1 MVIYSPLG
9 IQILDAPVTKEAI
22 IKYALMGD
30 YYIELPF
37 NQLQYIQ
44 IPQGSYILYKGRK
57 FEIMATV
64 YPEFDNKTGGYKYT
78 LKFEAQQNH
87 MKRFVCFWLGGDNP
101 EAVFHNTTDLESFG
115 ALIVANMNKHL
126 GVETWSVGTID
137 VENPK
142 ATKLVSFNGDKCWD
156 ILNTIAE
163 TFEVEWWTEEN
174 GDLVSLNFGKLER
187 GTPEEFKRGDVVKSI
202 PAKKGDD
209 SSYGTR
215 FYVFGSTRNLTS
227 DYGQAPQGGETN
239 HVSEIRLRLPNGQR
253 YIDAIPN
260 LDKSAIVEQVV
271 FFDDIYPKN
280 TETITSIETVD
291 REIIEGQ
298 TDKAYV
304 MYCKDTPFLPSDMI
318 EGETLGATFTSGSL
332 MGRDFEL
339 SINYK
344 PETWKPEDGFDK
356 KFEIIAQVETSGESQ
371 LIVPNESLHPEPGDT
386 FVLTGVKLPQ
396 QRIEEAEEELLKAG
410 QAYAAKNSSDT
421 DVYTCETNPVY
432 CTVNDKNYNA
442 GQAVLL
448 VDPRFGLDGRL
459 SRIQGYEKKLYNEYI
474 ATYTIG
480 DNTPYSRIGS
490 IESDVK
496 ATLYS
501 QRIGVTDSGAA
512 IYLITRYDSTAAED
526 YNAYSAKRALW
537 QFANKQ
543 FPDTFKGKMTFEDGA
558 QFGDFATGI
567 TGIGGLIDKKGN
579 AEMQSLKLRGFLEV
593 PELRYNRVDITM
605 GDTWFAPSA
614 GIIESVDTEA
624 KTITL
629 KLEEGEIGSPRVGD
643 ICMGIFHSSESSDN
657 ATEDYDDSKGNRRF
671 AGFATCYFRITE
683 ELDTTTYKTFKYQ
696 LRPVSAAYPKQYHP
710 APSMT
715 FVGYGSFS
723 NEARQTSRYETRT
736 YQRYLKGVSDWEFIS
751 SNIAAQYGDLSNLS
765 VFGIDMKGYSAYLNN
780 IYMSGV
786 IHQFTPGGE
795 EIPTINDRGKWL
807 ASETYNKNDEVYH
820 NNAKWRCLVDGTK
833 SEPSTS
839 SEAWVLLMHVPLS
852 SVVPIYKQQNEKPA
866 LPTGS
871 TVPPDGWSLE
881 YPEGGDSGAST
892 DVTNIIIDAD
902 NEGDVTQDGVFYK
915 LAGKGNNSTVS
926 CKIQFDAISPGATL
940 VLDITAYSEKGYD
953 KLAVGKINVQNVNTA
968 DSDTYEAEVSGNGVS
983 TTVVVTAPSAGRH
996 FVNVVYSKDSSGDA
1010 NGDYGLFRIAYNTSK
1025 TIPLWV
1031 SFGSVI
1037 DGVVQSWSDPA
1048 RISGADGRPGTDGRP
1063 GVDGTDYEW
1072 IFTRTTSETAPATP
1086 ASQDEDDYLPDGWT
1100 DDAEGPD
1107 NTHPFEWT
1115 CKRSKVNGHWG
1126 DFSTPSLWAKYSFNG
1141 EDGIDGEGVEYIF
1154 TRTKTDD
1161 PSDIP
1166 DVPRVAEYDNPPAP
1180 WTDDPMGVDD
1190 IYQYEWVSKRI
1201 KVNGEWSAFST
1212 PALWAKYSFDG
1223 TDGRPGVDGT
1233 DYEWIFTRTTSETA
1247 PATPASQD
1255 EDDYLPD
1262 GWTDDAEG
1270 PDNTHPFEWTCK
1282 RSKVNGHW
1290 GDFSTPSLWAKYSFN
1305 GEDGIDGEGVE
1316 YIFTRTKTDDPSDI
1330 PDVPRVAE
1338 YDNPPAPW
1346 TDDPMG
1352 VDDIYQYEW
1361 VSKRIKV
1368 NGEWSAFST
1377 PALWAKYS
1385 FDGTDGRPGDWT
1397 SYVFKKSIDKPGT
1410 PISTKPIPDGWED
1423 APSGDGIW
1431 WMSKAT
1437 INGSTGQAS
1446 ALTWSD
1452 PIKVTGEDGQPGPYT
1467 DFKYASSSDDSIGPD
1482 IESNVREPDG
1492 WYDNPPA
1499 LSSGEYLWMTKAQVD
1514 ANDELVEPWSD
1525 PVRISGEQGKPGDKG
1540 DPGYQGCIIRLT
1552 EWVSGVEYRNDAD
1565 LESDSLRYI
1574 DIVTVYENNRQL
1586 KFQCRQ
1592 THTSSNSNKPSG
1604 GTTSTYWQQLND
1616 MVPIYT
1622 PLLFAEN
1629 AVINFLQGMEFVVHN
1644 SKTDISE
1651 NTIIAGLVGGDIP
1664 LFVGSNTPDNAPFR
1678 VAKDGSFT
1686 ATKANITGT
1695 IEAKEGKIGGFTL
1708 RSPSNPLID
1717 ATLEC
1722 HTFDE
1727 SQRNIINGQSG
1738 DFTQRHTYVL
1748 QSGFITSRGSIN
1760 GSIDDRV
1767 VMSPTTEY
1775 GGWPLSKNGSYNIS
1789 ASIYAQSTSLSRPSW
1804 SSNIALML
1812 GAGPMPSSV
1821 PQLNDGNYALC
1832 MPMGITAGL
1841 RLYNRKISSDVTL
1854 DYMDCFVTVDSDGGK
1869 RTITLPYNPQDG
1881 QLYYIRNIG
1890 TKGVQLNGNG
1900 KRIAIHTQGAWVNSD
1915 SWTDRESR
1923 NLIYCASIGCWVMFK

>member
-839 SEAWVLLMHVPLS
+839 SEAWVLLMQVPLS
-852 SVVPIYKQQNEKPA
+852 SVVPVYKQQNEKPA

-926 CKIQFDAISPGATL
+926 CKIQFDALSAGATL
-940 VLDITAYSEKGYD
+940 VLDITAYSEEGYD

-1086 ASQDEDDYLPDGWT
+1086 T
-1100 DDAEGPD
+1100 
-1107 NTHPFEWT
+1107 
-1115 CKRSKVNGHWG
+1115 
-1126 DFSTPSLWAKYSFNG
+1126 
-1141 EDGIDGEGVEYIF
+1141 
-1154 TRTKTDD
+1154 
-1161 PSDIP
+1161 
-1166 DVPRVAEYDNPPAP
+1166 
-1180 WTDDPMGVDD
+1180 
-1190 IYQYEWVSKRI
+1190 
-1201 KVNGEWSAFST
+1201 
-1212 PALWAKYSFDG
+1212 
-1223 TDGRPGVDGT
+1223 
-1233 DYEWIFTRTTSETA
+1233 
-1247 PATPASQD
+1247 SQD

-1686 ATKANITGT
+1686 ATKANIIGR
-1695 IEAKEGKIGGFTL
+1695 IEATSGKIGNFTIDNDYWL
-1708 RSPSNPLID
+1708 QSSLSPSSGKDCSLFMSAARITLENIDDNYKNTFDVSAYPTSTMGAVNHSVLTVNTNRKYSQDINYYNIGIYISAEGSFGTNPLNPSTKCGNH
-1717 ATLEC
+1717 ALYL
-1722 HTFDE
+1722 
-1727 SQRNIINGQSG
+1727 RKG
-1738 DFTQRHTYVL
+1738 DV
-1748 QSGFITSRGSIN
+1748 
-1760 GSIDDRV
+1760 
-1767 VMSPTTEY
+1767 
-1775 GGWPLSKNGSYNIS
+1775 
-1789 ASIYAQSTSLSRPSW
+1789 
-1804 SSNIALML
+1804 
-1812 GAGPMPSSV
+1812 
-1821 PQLNDGNYALC
+1821 C
-1832 MPMGITAGL
+1832 GL
-1841 RLYNRKISSDVTL
+1841 RLYNRKISSNVTL
-1854 DYMDCFVTVDSDGGK
+1854 DDMDCFVTVDSDGGK

-1900 KRIAIHTQGAWVNSD
+1900 KQIAIHTQGAWVNSD

>member
-683 ELDTTTYKTFKYQ
+683 ELGTTTYKTFKYQ
-696 LRPVSAAYPKQYHP
+696 LRPVSAAYTKQYHP

-852 SVVPIYKQQNEKPA
+852 SVVPVYKQQNEKPA

-968 DSDTYEAEVSGNGVS
+968 DSDTYEAEVSENGVS

-1037 DGVVQSWSDPA
+1037 DGVVQS
-1048 RISGADGRPGTDGRP
+1048 
-1063 GVDGTDYEW
+1063 
-1072 IFTRTTSETAPATP
+1072 
-1086 ASQDEDDYLPDGWT
+1086 
-1100 DDAEGPD
+1100 
-1107 NTHPFEWT
+1107 
-1115 CKRSKVNGHWG
+1115 
-1126 DFSTPSLWAKYSFNG
+1126 
-1141 EDGIDGEGVEYIF
+1141 
-1154 TRTKTDD
+1154 
-1161 PSDIP
+1161 
-1166 DVPRVAEYDNPPAP
+1166 
-1180 WTDDPMGVDD
+1180 
-1190 IYQYEWVSKRI
+1190 
-1201 KVNGEWSAFST
+1201 
-1212 PALWAKYSFDG
+1212 
-1223 TDGRPGVDGT
+1223 
-1233 DYEWIFTRTTSETA
+1233 
-1247 PATPASQD
+1247 
-1255 EDDYLPD
+1255 
-1262 GWTDDAEG
+1262 
-1270 PDNTHPFEWTCK
+1270 
-1282 RSKVNGHW
+1282 
-1290 GDFSTPSLWAKYSFN
+1290 
-1305 GEDGIDGEGVE
+1305 
-1316 YIFTRTKTDDPSDI
+1316 
-1330 PDVPRVAE
+1330 
-1338 YDNPPAPW
+1338 
-1346 TDDPMG
+1346 
-1352 VDDIYQYEW
+1352 
-1361 VSKRIKV
+1361 
-1368 NGEWSAFST
+1368 
-1377 PALWAKYS
+1377 
-1385 FDGTDGRPGDWT
+1385 
-1397 SYVFKKSIDKPGT
+1397 
-1410 PISTKPIPDGWED
+1410 
-1423 APSGDGIW
+1423 
-1431 WMSKAT
+1431 
-1437 INGSTGQAS
+1437 
-1446 ALTWSD
+1446 
-1452 PIKVTGEDGQPGPYT
+1452 
-1467 DFKYASSSDDSIGPD
+1467 
-1482 IESNVREPDG
+1482 
-1492 WYDNPPA
+1492 
-1499 LSSGEYLWMTKAQVD
+1499 
-1514 ANDELVEPWSD
+1514 WSD

-1686 ATKANITGT
+1686 ATKANIIGR
-1695 IEAKEGKIGGFTL
+1695 IEATSGKIGNFTIDNDYWL
-1708 RSPSNPLID
+1708 QSSLSPSSGKDCSLFMSAARITLENIDDNYKNTFDVSAYPTSTMGAVNHSVLTVNTNRKSSQDINYYNIGIDISAEGSFGTNPLNPRTKCGNH
-1717 ATLEC
+1717 ALYL
-1722 HTFDE
+1722 
-1727 SQRNIINGQSG
+1727 RKG
-1738 DFTQRHTYVL
+1738 DV
-1748 QSGFITSRGSIN
+1748 
-1760 GSIDDRV
+1760 
-1767 VMSPTTEY
+1767 
-1775 GGWPLSKNGSYNIS
+1775 
-1789 ASIYAQSTSLSRPSW
+1789 
-1804 SSNIALML
+1804 
-1812 GAGPMPSSV
+1812 
-1821 PQLNDGNYALC
+1821 C
-1832 MPMGITAGL
+1832 GL
-1841 RLYNRKISSDVTL
+1841 RLYNRKISSNVTL
-1854 DYMDCFVTVDSDGGK
+1854 DDMDCFVTVDSDGGK

-1900 KRIAIHTQGAWVNSD
+1900 KQIAIHTQGAWVYSD

-1923 NLIYCASIGCWVMFK
+1923 NLIYCTSVGCWVMFK

>member
-448 VDPRFGLDGRL
+448 VDPRFGLNGRL

-683 ELDTTTYKTFKYQ
+683 VLDTTTYKTFKYQ
-696 LRPVSAAYPKQYHP
+696 LRPVSAAYTKQYHP

-852 SVVPIYKQQNEKPA
+852 SVVPVYKQQNEKPA

-926 CKIQFDAISPGATL
+926 CKIQFDALSAGATL
-940 VLDITAYSEKGYD
+940 VLDITAYSEEGYD

-1086 ASQDEDDYLPDGWT
+1086 T
-1100 DDAEGPD
+1100 
-1107 NTHPFEWT
+1107 
-1115 CKRSKVNGHWG
+1115 
-1126 DFSTPSLWAKYSFNG
+1126 
-1141 EDGIDGEGVEYIF
+1141 
-1154 TRTKTDD
+1154 
-1161 PSDIP
+1161 
-1166 DVPRVAEYDNPPAP
+1166 
-1180 WTDDPMGVDD
+1180 
-1190 IYQYEWVSKRI
+1190 
-1201 KVNGEWSAFST
+1201 
-1212 PALWAKYSFDG
+1212 
-1223 TDGRPGVDGT
+1223 
-1233 DYEWIFTRTTSETA
+1233 
-1247 PATPASQD
+1247 SQD

-1397 SYVFKKSIDKPGT
+1397 SYVFKKSIDKPGA

-1452 PIKVTGEDGQPGPYT
+1452 PIKVTGEDGQLGPYI

-1499 LSSGEYLWMTKAQVD
+1499 LSSGEYLWMTKAQID

-1686 ATKANITGT
+1686 ATKANIIGR
-1695 IEAKEGKIGGFTL
+1695 IEATSGKIGNFTIDNDYWL
-1708 RSPSNPLID
+1708 QSSLSPSSGKDCSLFMSAARITLENIDDNYKNTFDVSAYPTSTMGAVNHSVLTVNTNRKSSQDINYYNIGIDISAEGSFGTNPLNPRTKCGNH
-1717 ATLEC
+1717 ALYL
-1722 HTFDE
+1722 
-1727 SQRNIINGQSG
+1727 RKG
-1738 DFTQRHTYVL
+1738 DV
-1748 QSGFITSRGSIN
+1748 
-1760 GSIDDRV
+1760 
-1767 VMSPTTEY
+1767 
-1775 GGWPLSKNGSYNIS
+1775 
-1789 ASIYAQSTSLSRPSW
+1789 
-1804 SSNIALML
+1804 
-1812 GAGPMPSSV
+1812 
-1821 PQLNDGNYALC
+1821 C
-1832 MPMGITAGL
+1832 GL
-1841 RLYNRKISSDVTL
+1841 RLYNRKISSNVTL
-1854 DYMDCFVTVDSDGGK
+1854 DDMDCFVMVDSDGGK

-1900 KRIAIHTQGAWVNSD
+1900 KQIAIYTQGAWVNSD

-1923 NLIYCASIGCWVMFK
+1923 NLIYCASVGCWVMFK

>member
-22 IKYALMGD
+22 IKYALMSD

-57 FEIMATV
+57 FEIMAPV

-126 GVETWSVGTID
+126 DVENWSVGTID

-142 ATKLVSFNGDKCWD
+142 ATKLVLFNGDKCWD

-332 MGRDFEL
+332 MGRNFEL
-339 SINYK
+339 GINYK
-344 PETWKPEDGFDK
+344 PETWKPEEGFDK

-371 LIVPNESLHPEPGDT
+371 LIIPNESLHPEPGDT

-432 CTVNDKNYNA
+432 CTVNDKKYNA

-501 QRIGVTDSGAA
+501 QRIGVTESGAA

-558 QFGDFATGI
+558 QFGDYATGI

-696 LRPVSAAYPKQYHP
+696 LRPVSTAYPKQYHP

-736 YQRYLKGVSDWEFIS
+736 YQRYLKEVSDWEFIS

-852 SVVPIYKQQNEKPA
+852 SVVPVYKQQNEKPA
-866 LPTGS
+866 LPTG
-871 TVPPDGWSLE
+871 TTIPPDGWSLE

-892 DVTNIIIDAD
+892 DVTDIIIDAD
-902 NEGDVTQDGVFYK
+902 NEGDVAQDGAFYK
-915 LAGKGNNSTVS
+915 LAGKGDNSTAS
-926 CKIQFDAISPGATL
+926 CKIQFDALSAGETL
-940 VLDITAYSEKGYD
+940 VLDITAYSEEGYD
-953 KLAVGKINVQNVNTA
+953 RLIVGKINVQDVNKA
-968 DSDTYEAEVSGNGVS
+968 DSNTFEADVSGNGVS
-983 TTVVVTAPSAGRH
+983 STVVITAPSAGRH
-996 FVNVVYSKDSSGDA
+996 FVKVVYTKDSSGDA

-1048 RISGADGRPGTDGRP
+1048 RISGTDGRPGIDGKP

-1072 IFTRTTSETAPATP
+1072 VFTRTTSEAAPDTP
-1086 ASQDEDDYLPDGWT
+1086 TSQDEDDYIPDGWT

-1115 CKRSKVNGHWG
+1115 CKRIKVNGHWG
-1126 DFSTPSLWAKYSFNG
+1126 DFSAPSLWAKYSFNG
-1141 EDGIDGEGVEYIF
+1141 EDGVDGEGVEYIF
-1154 TRTKTDD
+1154 TRTETDNPD
-1161 PSDIP
+1161 AIPS
-1166 DVPRVAEYDNPPAP
+1166 VPTNAEYDNPPAP

-1223 TDGRPGVDGT
+1223 SDGKP
-1233 DYEWIFTRTTSETA
+1233 
-1247 PATPASQD
+1247 
-1255 EDDYLPD
+1255 
-1262 GWTDDAEG
+1262 
-1270 PDNTHPFEWTCK
+1270 
-1282 RSKVNGHW
+1282 
-1290 GDFSTPSLWAKYSFN
+1290 
-1305 GEDGIDGEGVE
+1305 GEDG
-1316 YIFTRTKTDDPSDI
+1316 K
-1330 PDVPRVAE
+1330 
-1338 YDNPPAPW
+1338 
-1346 TDDPMG
+1346 
-1352 VDDIYQYEW
+1352 
-1361 VSKRIKV
+1361 
-1368 NGEWSAFST
+1368 
-1377 PALWAKYS
+1377 
-1385 FDGTDGRPGDWT
+1385 PGDWT
-1397 SYVFKKSIDKPGT
+1397 SYVFKESSEKPGA
-1410 PISTKPIPDGWED
+1410 PISTKPIPDGWVD
-1423 APSGDGIW
+1423 APTGSGIW

-1452 PIKVTGEDGQPGPYT
+1452 PIKVTGEDGQPGPYI

-1482 IESNVREPDG
+1482 IESNVRNPDG

-1499 LSSGEYLWMTKAQVD
+1499 LSSGEYLWMTKAQID
-1514 ANDELVEPWSD
+1514 ANDELMEPWSD
-1525 PVRISGEQGKPGDKG
+1525 PVRISGEDGKPGDKG

-1565 LESDSLRYI
+1565 LESDGLRYI
-1574 DIVTVYENNRQL
+1574 DIVTVYENNQQL

-1592 THTSSNSNKPSG
+1592 THTSSNSNRPSG

-1686 ATKANITGT
+1686 ATKANIIGR
-1695 IEAKEGKIGGFTL
+1695 IEATSGKIGNFTIDNDYWL
-1708 RSPSNPLID
+1708 QSSLSPSSGKDCSLFMSAARITLENIDDNYKNTFDVSAYPTSTMGAVNHSVLTVNTNRKSSQDINYYNIGIDISAEGSFGTNPLNPSTKCGNH
-1717 ATLEC
+1717 ALYL
-1722 HTFDE
+1722 
-1727 SQRNIINGQSG
+1727 RKG
-1738 DFTQRHTYVL
+1738 DV
-1748 QSGFITSRGSIN
+1748 
-1760 GSIDDRV
+1760 
-1767 VMSPTTEY
+1767 
-1775 GGWPLSKNGSYNIS
+1775 
-1789 ASIYAQSTSLSRPSW
+1789 
-1804 SSNIALML
+1804 
-1812 GAGPMPSSV
+1812 
-1821 PQLNDGNYALC
+1821 C
-1832 MPMGITAGL
+1832 GL

-1854 DYMDCFVTVDSDGGK
+1854 DDMDCFVTVDSDGGK

-1900 KRIAIHTQGAWVNSD
+1900 KQIAIHTQGAWVNSD

-1923 NLIYCASIGCWVMFK
+1923 NLIYCASVGCWVMFK

>member
-683 ELDTTTYKTFKYQ
+683 ELGTTTYKTFKYQ
-696 LRPVSAAYPKQYHP
+696 LRPVSAAYTKQYHP

-1223 TDGRPGVDGT
+1223 TDGRPG
-1233 DYEWIFTRTTSETA
+1233 
-1247 PATPASQD
+1247 
-1255 EDDYLPD
+1255 
-1262 GWTDDAEG
+1262 
-1270 PDNTHPFEWTCK
+1270 
-1282 RSKVNGHW
+1282 
-1290 GDFSTPSLWAKYSFN
+1290 
-1305 GEDGIDGEGVE
+1305 
-1316 YIFTRTKTDDPSDI
+1316 
-1330 PDVPRVAE
+1330 
-1338 YDNPPAPW
+1338 
-1346 TDDPMG
+1346 
-1352 VDDIYQYEW
+1352 
-1361 VSKRIKV
+1361 
-1368 NGEWSAFST
+1368 
-1377 PALWAKYS
+1377 
-1385 FDGTDGRPGDWT
+1385 DWT
-1397 SYVFKKSIDKPGT
+1397 SYVFKKSIDKPGA

-1452 PIKVTGEDGQPGPYT
+1452 PIKVTGEDGQLGPYI

-1499 LSSGEYLWMTKAQVD
+1499 LSSGKYLWMTKAQID

-1686 ATKANITGT
+1686 ATKANIIGR
-1695 IEAKEGKIGGFTL
+1695 IEATSGKIGNFTIDNDYWL
-1708 RSPSNPLID
+1708 QSSLSPSSGKDCSLFMSAARITLENIDDNYKNTFDVSAYPTSTMGAVNHSVLTVNTNRKSSRDINYYNIGIDISAEGSFGTNPLNPSTKCGNH
-1717 ATLEC
+1717 ALYL
-1722 HTFDE
+1722 
-1727 SQRNIINGQSG
+1727 RKG
-1738 DFTQRHTYVL
+1738 DV
-1748 QSGFITSRGSIN
+1748 
-1760 GSIDDRV
+1760 
-1767 VMSPTTEY
+1767 
-1775 GGWPLSKNGSYNIS
+1775 
-1789 ASIYAQSTSLSRPSW
+1789 
-1804 SSNIALML
+1804 
-1812 GAGPMPSSV
+1812 
-1821 PQLNDGNYALC
+1821 C
-1832 MPMGITAGL
+1832 GL

-1854 DYMDCFVTVDSDGGK
+1854 DDMDCFVVVDSDGRK

-1900 KRIAIHTQGAWVNSD
+1900 KQIAIHTQGAWVYSD

-1923 NLIYCASIGCWVMFK
+1923 NLIYCASIGCWVMF

>member
-448 VDPRFGLDGRL
+448 VDPRFGLNGRL

-839 SEAWVLLMHVPLS
+839 SEAWVLLMQVPLS
-852 SVVPIYKQQNEKPA
+852 SVVPVYKQQNEKPA

-926 CKIQFDAISPGATL
+926 CKIQFDALSAGATL
-940 VLDITAYSEKGYD
+940 VLDITAYSEEGYD

-1086 ASQDEDDYLPDGWT
+1086 T
-1100 DDAEGPD
+1100 
-1107 NTHPFEWT
+1107 
-1115 CKRSKVNGHWG
+1115 
-1126 DFSTPSLWAKYSFNG
+1126 
-1141 EDGIDGEGVEYIF
+1141 
-1154 TRTKTDD
+1154 
-1161 PSDIP
+1161 
-1166 DVPRVAEYDNPPAP
+1166 
-1180 WTDDPMGVDD
+1180 
-1190 IYQYEWVSKRI
+1190 
-1201 KVNGEWSAFST
+1201 
-1212 PALWAKYSFDG
+1212 
-1223 TDGRPGVDGT
+1223 
-1233 DYEWIFTRTTSETA
+1233 
-1247 PATPASQD
+1247 SQD

-1499 LSSGEYLWMTKAQVD
+1499 LSSGEYLWMTKAQID

-1686 ATKANITGT
+1686 ATKANIIGR
-1695 IEAKEGKIGGFTL
+1695 IEATSGKIGNFTIDNDYWL
-1708 RSPSNPLID
+1708 QSSLSPSSGKDCSLFMSAARITLENIDDNYKNTFDVSAYPTSTMGAVNHSVLTVNTNRKSSQDINYYNIGIDISAEGSFGTNPLNPSTKCGNH
-1717 ATLEC
+1717 ALYL
-1722 HTFDE
+1722 
-1727 SQRNIINGQSG
+1727 RKG
-1738 DFTQRHTYVL
+1738 DV
-1748 QSGFITSRGSIN
+1748 
-1760 GSIDDRV
+1760 
-1767 VMSPTTEY
+1767 
-1775 GGWPLSKNGSYNIS
+1775 
-1789 ASIYAQSTSLSRPSW
+1789 
-1804 SSNIALML
+1804 
-1812 GAGPMPSSV
+1812 
-1821 PQLNDGNYALC
+1821 C
-1832 MPMGITAGL
+1832 GL
-1841 RLYNRKISSDVTL
+1841 RLYNRKISSGVTL
-1854 DYMDCFVTVDSDGGK
+1854 DDMDCFVTVDSDGGK

-1923 NLIYCASIGCWVMFK
+1923 NLIYCASVGCWVMFK

>member
-1 MVIYSPLG
+1 M
-9 IQILDAPVTKEAI
+9 DAPVTKEAI

-683 ELDTTTYKTFKYQ
+683 ELGTTTYKTFKYQ
-696 LRPVSAAYPKQYHP
+696 LRPVSAAYTKQYHP

-1223 TDGRPGVDGT
+1223 TDGRPG
-1233 DYEWIFTRTTSETA
+1233 
-1247 PATPASQD
+1247 
-1255 EDDYLPD
+1255 
-1262 GWTDDAEG
+1262 
-1270 PDNTHPFEWTCK
+1270 
-1282 RSKVNGHW
+1282 
-1290 GDFSTPSLWAKYSFN
+1290 
-1305 GEDGIDGEGVE
+1305 
-1316 YIFTRTKTDDPSDI
+1316 
-1330 PDVPRVAE
+1330 
-1338 YDNPPAPW
+1338 
-1346 TDDPMG
+1346 
-1352 VDDIYQYEW
+1352 
-1361 VSKRIKV
+1361 
-1368 NGEWSAFST
+1368 
-1377 PALWAKYS
+1377 
-1385 FDGTDGRPGDWT
+1385 DWT
-1397 SYVFKKSIDKPGT
+1397 SYVFKKSIDKPGA

-1452 PIKVTGEDGQPGPYT
+1452 PIKVTGEDGQLGPYI

-1499 LSSGEYLWMTKAQVD
+1499 LSSGEYLWMTKAQID

-1686 ATKANITGT
+1686 AKKANIIGR
-1695 IEAKEGKIGGFTL
+1695 IEATSGKIGNFTIDNDYWL
-1708 RSPSNPLID
+1708 QSSLSPSSGKDCSLFMSAARITLENIDDNYKNTFDVSAYPTSTMGAVNHSVLTVNTNRKSSQDINYYNIGIDISAEGSFGTNPLNPSTKCGNH
-1717 ATLEC
+1717 ALYL
-1722 HTFDE
+1722 
-1727 SQRNIINGQSG
+1727 RKG
-1738 DFTQRHTYVL
+1738 DV
-1748 QSGFITSRGSIN
+1748 
-1760 GSIDDRV
+1760 
-1767 VMSPTTEY
+1767 
-1775 GGWPLSKNGSYNIS
+1775 
-1789 ASIYAQSTSLSRPSW
+1789 
-1804 SSNIALML
+1804 
-1812 GAGPMPSSV
+1812 
-1821 PQLNDGNYALC
+1821 C
-1832 MPMGITAGL
+1832 GL

-1854 DYMDCFVTVDSDGGK
+1854 DDMDCFVTVDSDGGK

-1900 KRIAIHTQGAWVNSD
+1900 KQIAIHTKGAWVNSD

-1923 NLIYCASIGCWVMFK
+1923 NLIYCASVGCWVMFK

>member
-9 IQILDAPVTKEAI
+9 IQILDAPVTKEAV
-22 IKYALMGD
+22 IKYALMSD
-30 YYIELPF
+30 YYIEFPF

-57 FEIMATV
+57 FEIMAPV

-126 GVETWSVGTID
+126 GVENWSVGTID
-137 VENPK
+137 IENPK

-304 MYCKDTPFLPSDMI
+304 MYCKDTPFLPSDVI
-318 EGETLGATFTSGSL
+318 KGETLGATFTSGSL
-332 MGRDFEL
+332 DGWSFDL

-356 KFEIIAQVETSGESQ
+356 KFEIIAQVETSGDSQ
-371 LIVPNESLHPEPGDT
+371 LITPRENMHPEPGDT

-501 QRIGVTDSGAA
+501 QRIGVTESGAA

-558 QFGDFATGI
+558 QFGDYATGI

-696 LRPVSAAYPKQYHP
+696 LRPVSAAYPKQYPP

-736 YQRYLKGVSDWEFIS
+736 YQRYLKEVSDWEFIS

-852 SVVPIYKQQNEKPA
+852 SVVPVYKQQNEKPA

-926 CKIQFDAISPGATL
+926 CKIQFDALSAGATL
-940 VLDITAYSEKGYD
+940 VLDITAYSEEGYD

-1010 NGDYGLFRIAYNTSK
+1010 NSDYGLFRIAYNTSK

-1086 ASQDEDDYLPDGWT
+1086 T
-1100 DDAEGPD
+1100 
-1107 NTHPFEWT
+1107 
-1115 CKRSKVNGHWG
+1115 
-1126 DFSTPSLWAKYSFNG
+1126 
-1141 EDGIDGEGVEYIF
+1141 
-1154 TRTKTDD
+1154 
-1161 PSDIP
+1161 
-1166 DVPRVAEYDNPPAP
+1166 
-1180 WTDDPMGVDD
+1180 
-1190 IYQYEWVSKRI
+1190 
-1201 KVNGEWSAFST
+1201 
-1212 PALWAKYSFDG
+1212 
-1223 TDGRPGVDGT
+1223 
-1233 DYEWIFTRTTSETA
+1233 
-1247 PATPASQD
+1247 SQD

-1397 SYVFKKSIDKPGT
+1397 SYVFKKSIDKPGA

-1452 PIKVTGEDGQPGPYT
+1452 PIKVTGEDGQLGPYI

-1499 LSSGEYLWMTKAQVD
+1499 LSSGEYLWMTKAQID

-1722 HTFDE
+1722 HTFDD

-1854 DYMDCFVTVDSDGGK
+1854 DYMDCFVMVDSDGGK

-1900 KRIAIHTQGAWVNSD
+1900 KKIAIHTQGAWVNSD

-1923 NLIYCASIGCWVMFK
+1923 NLIYCASVGCWVMFK

>member
-1 MVIYSPLG
+1 M
-9 IQILDAPVTKEAI
+9 DAPVTKEAI
-22 IKYALMGD
+22 IKYALMSD

-57 FEIMATV
+57 FEIMAPV

-126 GVETWSVGTID
+126 DVENWSVGTID

-332 MGRDFEL
+332 MGRNFEL
-339 SINYK
+339 GINYK
-344 PETWKPEDGFDK
+344 PETWKPEEGFDK

-371 LIVPNESLHPEPGDT
+371 LIIPNESLHPEPGDT

-501 QRIGVTDSGAA
+501 QRIGVTESGAA

-558 QFGDFATGI
+558 QFGDYATGI

-696 LRPVSAAYPKQYHP
+696 LRPVSTAYPKQYHP

-736 YQRYLKGVSDWEFIS
+736 YQRYLKEVSDWEFIS

-852 SVVPIYKQQNEKPA
+852 SVVPVYKQQNEKPA
-866 LPTGS
+866 LPTG
-871 TVPPDGWSLE
+871 TTIPPDGWSLE

-892 DVTNIIIDAD
+892 DVTDIIIDAD
-902 NEGDVTQDGVFYK
+902 NEGDVAQDGAFYK
-915 LAGKGNNSTVS
+915 LAGKGDNSTAS
-926 CKIQFDAISPGATL
+926 CKIQFDALSAGETL
-940 VLDITAYSEKGYD
+940 VLDITAYSEEGYD
-953 KLAVGKINVQNVNTA
+953 RLIVGKINVQDVNKA
-968 DSDTYEAEVSGNGVS
+968 DSNTFEADVSGNGVS
-983 TTVVVTAPSAGRH
+983 STVVITAPSAGRH
-996 FVNVVYSKDSSGDA
+996 FVKVVYTKDSSGDA

-1048 RISGADGRPGTDGRP
+1048 RISGTDGRPGIDGKP

-1072 IFTRTTSETAPATP
+1072 VFTRTTSEAAPDTP
-1086 ASQDEDDYLPDGWT
+1086 TSQDEDDYIPDGWT

-1115 CKRSKVNGHWG
+1115 CKRIKVNGHWG
-1126 DFSTPSLWAKYSFNG
+1126 DFSAPSLWAKYSFNG
-1141 EDGIDGEGVEYIF
+1141 EDGVDGEGVEYIF
-1154 TRTKTDD
+1154 TRTETDNPD
-1161 PSDIP
+1161 AIPS
-1166 DVPRVAEYDNPPAP
+1166 VPTNAEYDNPPAP

-1223 TDGRPGVDGT
+1223 SDGKP
-1233 DYEWIFTRTTSETA
+1233 
-1247 PATPASQD
+1247 
-1255 EDDYLPD
+1255 
-1262 GWTDDAEG
+1262 
-1270 PDNTHPFEWTCK
+1270 
-1282 RSKVNGHW
+1282 
-1290 GDFSTPSLWAKYSFN
+1290 
-1305 GEDGIDGEGVE
+1305 GEDG
-1316 YIFTRTKTDDPSDI
+1316 K
-1330 PDVPRVAE
+1330 
-1338 YDNPPAPW
+1338 
-1346 TDDPMG
+1346 
-1352 VDDIYQYEW
+1352 
-1361 VSKRIKV
+1361 
-1368 NGEWSAFST
+1368 
-1377 PALWAKYS
+1377 
-1385 FDGTDGRPGDWT
+1385 PGDWT
-1397 SYVFKKSIDKPGT
+1397 SYVFKESSEKPGA
-1410 PISTKPIPDGWED
+1410 PISTKPIPDGWVD
-1423 APSGDGIW
+1423 APTGSGIW

-1452 PIKVTGEDGQPGPYT
+1452 PIKVTGEDGQPGPYI

-1482 IESNVREPDG
+1482 IESNVRNPDG

-1499 LSSGEYLWMTKAQVD
+1499 LSSGEYLWMTKAQID
-1514 ANDELVEPWSD
+1514 ANDELMEPWSD
-1525 PVRISGEQGKPGDKG
+1525 PVRISGEDGKPGDKG

-1565 LESDSLRYI
+1565 LESDGLRYI
-1574 DIVTVYENNRQL
+1574 DIVTVYENNQQL

-1592 THTSSNSNKPSG
+1592 THTSSNSNRPSG

-1686 ATKANITGT
+1686 ATKANIIGR
-1695 IEAKEGKIGGFTL
+1695 IEATSGKIGNFTIDNDYWL
-1708 RSPSNPLID
+1708 QSSLSPSSGKDCSLFMSAARITLENIDDNYKNTFDVSAYPTSTMGAVNHSVLTVNTNRKSSQDINYYNIGIDISAEGSFGTNPLNPSTKCGNH
-1717 ATLEC
+1717 ALYL
-1722 HTFDE
+1722 
-1727 SQRNIINGQSG
+1727 RKG
-1738 DFTQRHTYVL
+1738 DV
-1748 QSGFITSRGSIN
+1748 
-1760 GSIDDRV
+1760 
-1767 VMSPTTEY
+1767 
-1775 GGWPLSKNGSYNIS
+1775 
-1789 ASIYAQSTSLSRPSW
+1789 
-1804 SSNIALML
+1804 
-1812 GAGPMPSSV
+1812 
-1821 PQLNDGNYALC
+1821 C
-1832 MPMGITAGL
+1832 GL

-1854 DYMDCFVTVDSDGGK
+1854 DDMDCFVTVDSDGGK

-1900 KRIAIHTQGAWVNSD
+1900 KQIAIHTQGAWVNSD

-1923 NLIYCASIGCWVMFK
+1923 NLIYCASVGCWVMFK

>member
-852 SVVPIYKQQNEKPA
+852 SVVPVYKQQNEKPA

-926 CKIQFDAISPGATL
+926 CKIQFDALSAGATL
-940 VLDITAYSEKGYD
+940 VLDITAYSEEGYD

-1223 TDGRPGVDGT
+1223 TDGRPG
-1233 DYEWIFTRTTSETA
+1233 
-1247 PATPASQD
+1247 
-1255 EDDYLPD
+1255 
-1262 GWTDDAEG
+1262 
-1270 PDNTHPFEWTCK
+1270 
-1282 RSKVNGHW
+1282 
-1290 GDFSTPSLWAKYSFN
+1290 
-1305 GEDGIDGEGVE
+1305 
-1316 YIFTRTKTDDPSDI
+1316 
-1330 PDVPRVAE
+1330 
-1338 YDNPPAPW
+1338 
-1346 TDDPMG
+1346 
-1352 VDDIYQYEW
+1352 
-1361 VSKRIKV
+1361 
-1368 NGEWSAFST
+1368 
-1377 PALWAKYS
+1377 
-1385 FDGTDGRPGDWT
+1385 DWT
-1397 SYVFKKSIDKPGT
+1397 SYVFKKSIDKPGP

-1854 DYMDCFVTVDSDGGK
+1854 DYMDCFVTVDSDGRK

-1923 NLIYCASIGCWVMFK
+1923 NLIYCASVGCWVMFK

>member
-9 IQILDAPVTKEAI
+9 IQILDAPVTKEAV
-22 IKYALMGD
+22 IKYALMSD
-30 YYIELPF
+30 YYIEFPF

-57 FEIMATV
+57 FEIMAPV

-101 EAVFHNTTDLESFG
+101 EAVFHNTTALESFG

-126 GVETWSVGTID
+126 GVENWSVGTID
-137 VENPK
+137 IENPK

-304 MYCKDTPFLPSDMI
+304 MYCKDSPFLPSDMI

-332 MGRDFEL
+332 MGRNFEL

-344 PETWKPEDGFDK
+344 PETWNPEDGFDK

-371 LIVPNESLHPEPGDT
+371 LIIPNESLHPEPGDT

-410 QAYAAKNSSDT
+410 KAYAAKNSSDT

-432 CTVNDKNYNA
+432 CTVNKKNYDA

-448 VDPRFGLDGRL
+448 VDPRFGLNGRL

-683 ELDTTTYKTFKYQ
+683 VLDTTTYKTFKYQ

-839 SEAWVLLMHVPLS
+839 SEAWVLLMQVPLS
-852 SVVPIYKQQNEKPA
+852 SVVPVYKQQNEKPA

-926 CKIQFDAISPGATL
+926 CKIQFDALSAGATL
-940 VLDITAYSEKGYD
+940 VLDITAYSEEGYD

-1010 NGDYGLFRIAYNTSK
+1010 NSDYGLFRIAYNTSK

-1063 GVDGTDYEW
+1063 GADGTDYEW

-1086 ASQDEDDYLPDGWT
+1086 T
-1100 DDAEGPD
+1100 
-1107 NTHPFEWT
+1107 
-1115 CKRSKVNGHWG
+1115 
-1126 DFSTPSLWAKYSFNG
+1126 
-1141 EDGIDGEGVEYIF
+1141 
-1154 TRTKTDD
+1154 
-1161 PSDIP
+1161 
-1166 DVPRVAEYDNPPAP
+1166 
-1180 WTDDPMGVDD
+1180 
-1190 IYQYEWVSKRI
+1190 
-1201 KVNGEWSAFST
+1201 
-1212 PALWAKYSFDG
+1212 
-1223 TDGRPGVDGT
+1223 
-1233 DYEWIFTRTTSETA
+1233 
-1247 PATPASQD
+1247 SQD

-1397 SYVFKKSIDKPGT
+1397 SYVFKKSIDKPGA

-1452 PIKVTGEDGQPGPYT
+1452 PIKVTGEDGQLGPYI

-1499 LSSGEYLWMTKAQVD
+1499 LSSGEYLWMTKAQID

-1686 ATKANITGT
+1686 ATKANIIGR
-1695 IEAKEGKIGGFTL
+1695 IEATSGKIGNFTIDNDYWL
-1708 RSPSNPLID
+1708 QSSLSPSSGKDCSLFMSAARITLENIDDNYKNTFDVSAYPTSTMGAVNHSVLTVNTNRKSSQYINYYNIGIDISAEGSFGTNPLNPSTKCGNH
-1717 ATLEC
+1717 ALYL
-1722 HTFDE
+1722 
-1727 SQRNIINGQSG
+1727 RKG
-1738 DFTQRHTYVL
+1738 DV
-1748 QSGFITSRGSIN
+1748 
-1760 GSIDDRV
+1760 
-1767 VMSPTTEY
+1767 
-1775 GGWPLSKNGSYNIS
+1775 
-1789 ASIYAQSTSLSRPSW
+1789 
-1804 SSNIALML
+1804 
-1812 GAGPMPSSV
+1812 
-1821 PQLNDGNYALC
+1821 C
-1832 MPMGITAGL
+1832 GL

-1854 DYMDCFVTVDSDGGK
+1854 DNMDCFVTVDSDGGK

-1900 KRIAIHTQGAWVNSD
+1900 KQIAIHTQGAWVNSD

-1923 NLIYCASIGCWVMFK
+1923 NLIYCASVGCWVMFK

>member
-22 IKYALMGD
+22 IKYALMDD

-304 MYCKDTPFLPSDMI
+304 MYCKDSPFLPSDMI

-332 MGRDFEL
+332 MGRNFEL

-448 VDPRFGLDGRL
+448 VDPRFGLNGRL

-683 ELDTTTYKTFKYQ
+683 VLDTTTYKTFKYQ

-839 SEAWVLLMHVPLS
+839 SEAWVLLMQVPLS
-852 SVVPIYKQQNEKPA
+852 SVVPVYKQQNEKPA

-926 CKIQFDAISPGATL
+926 CKIQFDALSAGATL
-940 VLDITAYSEKGYD
+940 VLDITAYSEEGND

-968 DSDTYEAEVSGNGVS
+968 NSDTYEAEVSGNGVS

-1201 KVNGEWSAFST
+1201 KVNGA
-1212 PALWAKYSFDG
+1212 
-1223 TDGRPGVDGT
+1223 
-1233 DYEWIFTRTTSETA
+1233 
-1247 PATPASQD
+1247 
-1255 EDDYLPD
+1255 
-1262 GWTDDAEG
+1262 
-1270 PDNTHPFEWTCK
+1270 
-1282 RSKVNGHW
+1282 
-1290 GDFSTPSLWAKYSFN
+1290 
-1305 GEDGIDGEGVE
+1305 
-1316 YIFTRTKTDDPSDI
+1316 
-1330 PDVPRVAE
+1330 
-1338 YDNPPAPW
+1338 
-1346 TDDPMG
+1346 
-1352 VDDIYQYEW
+1352 
-1361 VSKRIKV
+1361 
-1368 NGEWSAFST
+1368 WSAFST

-1397 SYVFKKSIDKPGT
+1397 SYVFKKSIDKPGA

-1452 PIKVTGEDGQPGPYT
+1452 PIKVTGEDGQLGPYI

-1499 LSSGEYLWMTKAQVD
+1499 LSSGEYLWMTKAQID

-1574 DIVTVYENNRQL
+1574 DIVTVYKNNRQL

-1686 ATKANITGT
+1686 ATKANIIGR
-1695 IEAKEGKIGGFTL
+1695 IEATSGKIGNFTIDNDYWL
-1708 RSPSNPLID
+1708 QSSLSPSSGKDCSLFMSAARI
-1717 ATLEC
+1717 TLENIDDNYKN
-1722 HTFDE
+1722 TFDVSAYPTSTMGE
-1727 SQRNIINGQSG
+1727 VNHSVLTVNTNRKSSQDIN
-1738 DFTQRHTYVL
+1738 Y
-1748 QSGFITSRGSIN
+1748 
-1760 GSIDDRV
+1760 
-1767 VMSPTTEY
+1767 
-1775 GGWPLSKNGSYNIS
+1775 YNIGIAIS
-1789 ASIYAQSTSLSRPSW
+1789 AEGSFGTNPPNPSTKCG
-1804 SSNIALML
+1804 NHALYL
-1812 GAGPMPSSV
+1812 RKGDV
-1821 PQLNDGNYALC
+1821 C
-1832 MPMGITAGL
+1832 GL
-1841 RLYNRKISSDVTL
+1841 RLYNRKISSGVTL
-1854 DYMDCFVTVDSDGGK
+1854 DDMDCFVLVDSDGGK

-1900 KRIAIHTQGAWVNSD
+1900 KQIALHTQGAWVNSD

-1923 NLIYCASIGCWVMFK
+1923 SLIYCASVGCWVMSK

>member
-9 IQILDAPVTKEAI
+9 IQILDAPVTKEAV
-22 IKYALMGD
+22 IKYALMSD
-30 YYIELPF
+30 YYIEFPF

-57 FEIMATV
+57 FEIMAPV

-101 EAVFHNTTDLESFG
+101 EAVFHNTTALESFG

-126 GVETWSVGTID
+126 GVENWSVGTID
-137 VENPK
+137 IENPK

-304 MYCKDTPFLPSDMI
+304 MYCKDSPFLPSDMI

-332 MGRDFEL
+332 MGRNFEL

-371 LIVPNESLHPEPGDT
+371 LIIPNESLHPEPGDT

-410 QAYAAKNSSDT
+410 KAYAAKNSSDT

-432 CTVNDKNYNA
+432 CTVNKKNYDA

-448 VDPRFGLDGRL
+448 VDPRFGLNGRL

-683 ELDTTTYKTFKYQ
+683 VLDTTTYKTFKYQ

-765 VFGIDMKGYSAYLNN
+765 AFGIDMKGYSAYLNN

-839 SEAWVLLMHVPLS
+839 SEAWVLLMQVPLS
-852 SVVPIYKQQNEKPA
+852 SVVPVYKQQNEKPA

-926 CKIQFDAISPGATL
+926 CKIQFDALSAGATL
-940 VLDITAYSEKGYD
+940 VLDITAYSENGYD
-953 KLAVGKINVQNVNTA
+953 FLTVGKINVQNVNPA
-968 DSDTYEAEVSGNGVS
+968 SSSTYEAKVSGNGIS
-983 TTVVVTAPSAGRH
+983 ATVVITAPSAGRH
-996 FVNVVYSKDSSGDA
+996 FVNVIYSKDSSNDA
-1010 NGDYGLFRIAYNTSK
+1010 YGDYGLFRIVYNTAK

-1223 TDGRPGVDGT
+1223 TDGRPG
-1233 DYEWIFTRTTSETA
+1233 
-1247 PATPASQD
+1247 
-1255 EDDYLPD
+1255 
-1262 GWTDDAEG
+1262 
-1270 PDNTHPFEWTCK
+1270 
-1282 RSKVNGHW
+1282 
-1290 GDFSTPSLWAKYSFN
+1290 
-1305 GEDGIDGEGVE
+1305 
-1316 YIFTRTKTDDPSDI
+1316 
-1330 PDVPRVAE
+1330 
-1338 YDNPPAPW
+1338 
-1346 TDDPMG
+1346 
-1352 VDDIYQYEW
+1352 
-1361 VSKRIKV
+1361 
-1368 NGEWSAFST
+1368 
-1377 PALWAKYS
+1377 
-1385 FDGTDGRPGDWT
+1385 DWT
-1397 SYVFKKSIDKPGT
+1397 SYVFKKSIDKPGA

-1452 PIKVTGEDGQPGPYT
+1452 PIKVTGEDGQLGPYI

-1499 LSSGEYLWMTKAQVD
+1499 LSSGEYLWMTKAQID

-1525 PVRISGEQGKPGDKG
+1525 PVRISGEQGKSGDKG

-1552 EWVSGVEYRNDAD
+1552 EWVSGVEYRNDAN
-1565 LESDSLRYI
+1565 LESDGLRYI
-1574 DIVTVYENNRQL
+1574 DIVTVYENNQQL

-1722 HTFDE
+1722 HTFDD

-1900 KRIAIHTQGAWVNSD
+1900 KQIAIHTQGAWVNSD

-1923 NLIYCASIGCWVMFK
+1923 NLIYCASVRCWVMFK

>member
-1 MVIYSPLG
+1 MVIYSLLG

-839 SEAWVLLMHVPLS
+839 SEAWVLLMQVPLS
-852 SVVPIYKQQNEKPA
+852 SVVPVYKQQNEKPA

-926 CKIQFDAISPGATL
+926 CKIQFDALSAGATL
-940 VLDITAYSEKGYD
+940 VLDITAYSEEGYD

-1063 GVDGTDYEW
+1063 G
-1072 IFTRTTSETAPATP
+1072 
-1086 ASQDEDDYLPDGWT
+1086 
-1100 DDAEGPD
+1100 
-1107 NTHPFEWT
+1107 
-1115 CKRSKVNGHWG
+1115 
-1126 DFSTPSLWAKYSFNG
+1126 
-1141 EDGIDGEGVEYIF
+1141 
-1154 TRTKTDD
+1154 
-1161 PSDIP
+1161 
-1166 DVPRVAEYDNPPAP
+1166 
-1180 WTDDPMGVDD
+1180 
-1190 IYQYEWVSKRI
+1190 
-1201 KVNGEWSAFST
+1201 
-1212 PALWAKYSFDG
+1212 
-1223 TDGRPGVDGT
+1223 
-1233 DYEWIFTRTTSETA
+1233 
-1247 PATPASQD
+1247 
-1255 EDDYLPD
+1255 
-1262 GWTDDAEG
+1262 
-1270 PDNTHPFEWTCK
+1270 
-1282 RSKVNGHW
+1282 
-1290 GDFSTPSLWAKYSFN
+1290 
-1305 GEDGIDGEGVE
+1305 
-1316 YIFTRTKTDDPSDI
+1316 
-1330 PDVPRVAE
+1330 
-1338 YDNPPAPW
+1338 
-1346 TDDPMG
+1346 
-1352 VDDIYQYEW
+1352 
-1361 VSKRIKV
+1361 
-1368 NGEWSAFST
+1368 
-1377 PALWAKYS
+1377 
-1385 FDGTDGRPGDWT
+1385 DWT
-1397 SYVFKKSIDKPGT
+1397 SYVFKKSIDKPGA

-1452 PIKVTGEDGQPGPYT
+1452 PIKVTGEDGQLGPYI

-1499 LSSGEYLWMTKAQVD
+1499 LSSGEYLWMTKAQID

-1686 ATKANITGT
+1686 ATKANIIGR
-1695 IEAKEGKIGGFTL
+1695 IEATSGKIGNFTIDNDYWL
-1708 RSPSNPLID
+1708 QSSLSPSSGKDCSLFMSAARITLENIDDNYKNTFDVSAYPTSTMGAVNHSVLTVNTNRKSSQDINYYNIGIYISAEGSFGTNPLNPSTKCGNH
-1717 ATLEC
+1717 ALYL
-1722 HTFDE
+1722 
-1727 SQRNIINGQSG
+1727 RKG
-1738 DFTQRHTYVL
+1738 DV
-1748 QSGFITSRGSIN
+1748 
-1760 GSIDDRV
+1760 
-1767 VMSPTTEY
+1767 
-1775 GGWPLSKNGSYNIS
+1775 
-1789 ASIYAQSTSLSRPSW
+1789 
-1804 SSNIALML
+1804 
-1812 GAGPMPSSV
+1812 
-1821 PQLNDGNYALC
+1821 C
-1832 MPMGITAGL
+1832 GL
-1841 RLYNRKISSDVTL
+1841 RLYNRKISSNVTL
-1854 DYMDCFVTVDSDGGK
+1854 DDMDCFVTVDSDGGK

-1890 TKGVQLNGNG
+1890 SKGVQLNGNG
-1900 KRIAIHTQGAWVNSD
+1900 KQIALHTKGAWVNSD

-1923 NLIYCASIGCWVMFK
+1923 NLIYCASAGCWVMFK

>member
-9 IQILDAPVTKEAI
+9 IQILDAPVTKEAV
-22 IKYALMGD
+22 IKYALMSD
-30 YYIELPF
+30 YYIEFPF

-57 FEIMATV
+57 FEIMAPV

-101 EAVFHNTTDLESFG
+101 EAVFHNTTALESFG

-126 GVETWSVGTID
+126 GVENWSVGTID
-137 VENPK
+137 IENPK

-304 MYCKDTPFLPSDMI
+304 MYCKDSPFLPSDMI

-332 MGRDFEL
+332 MGRNFEL

-344 PETWKPEDGFDK
+344 PETWNPEDGFDK

-371 LIVPNESLHPEPGDT
+371 LIIPNESLHPEPGDT

-410 QAYAAKNSSDT
+410 KAYAAKNSSDT

-432 CTVNDKNYNA
+432 CTVNKKNYDA

-448 VDPRFGLDGRL
+448 VDPRFGLNGRL

-683 ELDTTTYKTFKYQ
+683 ELGTTTYKTFKYQ
-696 LRPVSAAYPKQYHP
+696 LRPVSAAYTKQYHP

-1223 TDGRPGVDGT
+1223 TDGRPG
-1233 DYEWIFTRTTSETA
+1233 
-1247 PATPASQD
+1247 
-1255 EDDYLPD
+1255 
-1262 GWTDDAEG
+1262 
-1270 PDNTHPFEWTCK
+1270 
-1282 RSKVNGHW
+1282 
-1290 GDFSTPSLWAKYSFN
+1290 
-1305 GEDGIDGEGVE
+1305 
-1316 YIFTRTKTDDPSDI
+1316 
-1330 PDVPRVAE
+1330 
-1338 YDNPPAPW
+1338 
-1346 TDDPMG
+1346 
-1352 VDDIYQYEW
+1352 
-1361 VSKRIKV
+1361 
-1368 NGEWSAFST
+1368 
-1377 PALWAKYS
+1377 
-1385 FDGTDGRPGDWT
+1385 DWT
-1397 SYVFKKSIDKPGT
+1397 SYVFKKSIDKPGA

-1452 PIKVTGEDGQPGPYT
+1452 PIKVTGEDGQLGPYI

-1499 LSSGEYLWMTKAQVD
+1499 LSSGEYLWMTKAQID

-1686 ATKANITGT
+1686 ATKANIIGR
-1695 IEAKEGKIGGFTL
+1695 IEATSGKIGNFTIDNDYWL
-1708 RSPSNPLID
+1708 QSSLSPSSGKDCSLFMSAARITLENIDDNYKNTFDVSAYPTSTMGAVNHSVLTVNTNRKSSQDINYYNIGIAISAEGSFGTNPLNPRTKCGNH
-1717 ATLEC
+1717 ALYL
-1722 HTFDE
+1722 
-1727 SQRNIINGQSG
+1727 RKG
-1738 DFTQRHTYVL
+1738 DV
-1748 QSGFITSRGSIN
+1748 
-1760 GSIDDRV
+1760 
-1767 VMSPTTEY
+1767 
-1775 GGWPLSKNGSYNIS
+1775 
-1789 ASIYAQSTSLSRPSW
+1789 
-1804 SSNIALML
+1804 
-1812 GAGPMPSSV
+1812 
-1821 PQLNDGNYALC
+1821 C
-1832 MPMGITAGL
+1832 GL
-1841 RLYNRKISSDVTL
+1841 RLYNRKISSNVTL
-1854 DYMDCFVTVDSDGGK
+1854 DDMDCFVMVDSDGGK

-1900 KRIAIHTQGAWVNSD
+1900 KKIAIYTQGAWVNSD

-1923 NLIYCASIGCWVMFK
+1923 NLIYCASVGCWVMFK

>member
-22 IKYALMGD
+22 IKYALMSD

-57 FEIMATV
+57 FEIMAPV

-126 GVETWSVGTID
+126 DVENWSVGTID

-174 GDLVSLNFGKLER
+174 GDLVSLNLGKLER

-304 MYCKDTPFLPSDMI
+304 MYCKDSPFLPSDMI

-371 LIVPNESLHPEPGDT
+371 LIIPNESLHPEPGDT

-696 LRPVSAAYPKQYHP
+696 LRPASAAYPKQYHP
-710 APSMT
+710 TPSMT

-820 NNAKWRCLVDGTK
+820 DNAKWRCLVDGTK

-852 SVVPIYKQQNEKPA
+852 SVVPVYKQQNEKPA
-866 LPTGS
+866 LPTG
-871 TVPPDGWSLE
+871 TTIPPDGWSLE

-892 DVTNIIIDAD
+892 DVTDIIIDAD
-902 NEGDVTQDGVFYK
+902 NEGDVAQDGAFYK
-915 LAGKGNNSTVS
+915 LAGKGDNSTAS
-926 CKIQFDAISPGATL
+926 CKIQFDALSAGETL
-940 VLDITAYSEKGYD
+940 VLDITAYSEEGYD
-953 KLAVGKINVQNVNTA
+953 RLIVGKINVQDVNKA
-968 DSDTYEAEVSGNGVS
+968 DSNTFEADVSGNGVS
-983 TTVVVTAPSAGRH
+983 STVVITAPSAGRH
-996 FVNVVYSKDSSGDA
+996 FVKVVYTKDSSGDA

-1048 RISGADGRPGTDGRP
+1048 RISGTDGRPGIDGKP

-1072 IFTRTTSETAPATP
+1072 VFTRTTSEAAPDTP
-1086 ASQDEDDYLPDGWT
+1086 TSQDEDDYIPDGWT

-1115 CKRSKVNGHWG
+1115 CKRIKINGHWG
-1126 DFSTPSLWAKYSFNG
+1126 DFSA
-1141 EDGIDGEGVEYIF
+1141 
-1154 TRTKTDD
+1154 
-1161 PSDIP
+1161 
-1166 DVPRVAEYDNPPAP
+1166 
-1180 WTDDPMGVDD
+1180 
-1190 IYQYEWVSKRI
+1190 
-1201 KVNGEWSAFST
+1201 
-1212 PALWAKYSFDG
+1212 
-1223 TDGRPGVDGT
+1223 
-1233 DYEWIFTRTTSETA
+1233 
-1247 PATPASQD
+1247 
-1255 EDDYLPD
+1255 
-1262 GWTDDAEG
+1262 
-1270 PDNTHPFEWTCK
+1270 
-1282 RSKVNGHW
+1282 
-1290 GDFSTPSLWAKYSFN
+1290 PSLWAKYSFN

-1686 ATKANITGT
+1686 ATKANIIGR
-1695 IEAKEGKIGGFTL
+1695 IEATSGKIGNFTIDNDYWL
-1708 RSPSNPLID
+1708 QSSLSPSSGKDCSLFMSAARITLENIDDNYKNTFDVSAYPTSTMGAVNHSVLTVNTNRKSSQDINYYNIGIYISAEGSFGTNPLNPSTKCGNH
-1717 ATLEC
+1717 ALYL
-1722 HTFDE
+1722 
-1727 SQRNIINGQSG
+1727 RKG
-1738 DFTQRHTYVL
+1738 DV
-1748 QSGFITSRGSIN
+1748 
-1760 GSIDDRV
+1760 
-1767 VMSPTTEY
+1767 
-1775 GGWPLSKNGSYNIS
+1775 
-1789 ASIYAQSTSLSRPSW
+1789 
-1804 SSNIALML
+1804 
-1812 GAGPMPSSV
+1812 
-1821 PQLNDGNYALC
+1821 C
-1832 MPMGITAGL
+1832 GL
-1841 RLYNRKISSDVTL
+1841 RLYNRKISSNVTL
-1854 DYMDCFVTVDSDGGK
+1854 DDMDCFVAVDSDGGK

-1900 KRIAIHTQGAWVNSD
+1900 KQIAIHTQGAWVYSD

-1923 NLIYCASIGCWVMFK
+1923 NLIYCASVGCWVMFK

>member
-304 MYCKDTPFLPSDMI
+304 MYCKDSPFLPSDMI

-332 MGRDFEL
+332 MGRNFEL

-448 VDPRFGLDGRL
+448 VDPRFGLNGRL

-683 ELDTTTYKTFKYQ
+683 VLDTTTYKTFKYQ

-839 SEAWVLLMHVPLS
+839 SEAWVLLMQVPLS
-852 SVVPIYKQQNEKPA
+852 SVVPVYKQQNEKPA

-926 CKIQFDAISPGATL
+926 CKIQFDALSAGATL
-940 VLDITAYSEKGYD
+940 VLDITAYSEEGND

-968 DSDTYEAEVSGNGVS
+968 NSDTYEAEVSGNGVS

-1223 TDGRPGVDGT
+1223 TDGRPG
-1233 DYEWIFTRTTSETA
+1233 
-1247 PATPASQD
+1247 
-1255 EDDYLPD
+1255 
-1262 GWTDDAEG
+1262 
-1270 PDNTHPFEWTCK
+1270 
-1282 RSKVNGHW
+1282 
-1290 GDFSTPSLWAKYSFN
+1290 
-1305 GEDGIDGEGVE
+1305 
-1316 YIFTRTKTDDPSDI
+1316 
-1330 PDVPRVAE
+1330 
-1338 YDNPPAPW
+1338 
-1346 TDDPMG
+1346 
-1352 VDDIYQYEW
+1352 
-1361 VSKRIKV
+1361 
-1368 NGEWSAFST
+1368 
-1377 PALWAKYS
+1377 
-1385 FDGTDGRPGDWT
+1385 DWT
-1397 SYVFKKSIDKPGT
+1397 SYVFKKSIDKPGA

-1452 PIKVTGEDGQPGPYT
+1452 PIKVTGEDGQLGPYI

-1499 LSSGEYLWMTKAQVD
+1499 LSSGEYLWMTKAQID

-1686 ATKANITGT
+1686 ATKANIIGR
-1695 IEAKEGKIGGFTL
+1695 IEATSGKIGNFTIDNDYWL
-1708 RSPSNPLID
+1708 QSSLSPSSGKDCSLFMSAARITLENIDDNYKNTFDVSAYPTSTMGAVNHSVLTVNTNRKSSQDINYYNIGIAISAEGSFGTNPLNPSTKCGNH
-1717 ATLEC
+1717 ALYL
-1722 HTFDE
+1722 
-1727 SQRNIINGQSG
+1727 RKG
-1738 DFTQRHTYVL
+1738 DV
-1748 QSGFITSRGSIN
+1748 
-1760 GSIDDRV
+1760 
-1767 VMSPTTEY
+1767 
-1775 GGWPLSKNGSYNIS
+1775 
-1789 ASIYAQSTSLSRPSW
+1789 
-1804 SSNIALML
+1804 
-1812 GAGPMPSSV
+1812 
-1821 PQLNDGNYALC
+1821 C
-1832 MPMGITAGL
+1832 GL
-1841 RLYNRKISSDVTL
+1841 RLYNRKISSGVTL
-1854 DYMDCFVTVDSDGGK
+1854 DDMDCFVMVDSDGGK

-1900 KRIAIHTQGAWVNSD
+1900 KQIALHTQGAWVNSD

-1923 NLIYCASIGCWVMFK
+1923 NLIYCASVGCWVMFK

>member
-126 GVETWSVGTID
+126 GVENWSVGTID
-137 VENPK
+137 IENPK
-142 ATKLVSFNGDKCWD
+142 ATKLVSFNGDKCWG

-304 MYCKDTPFLPSDMI
+304 MYCKDSPFLPSDMI

-332 MGRDFEL
+332 MGRNFEL

-371 LIVPNESLHPEPGDT
+371 LIIPNESLHPEPGDT

-410 QAYAAKNSSDT
+410 KAYAAKNSSDT

-432 CTVNDKNYNA
+432 CTVNKKNYDA

-448 VDPRFGLDGRL
+448 VDPRFGLNGRL

-839 SEAWVLLMHVPLS
+839 SEAWVLLMQVPLS
-852 SVVPIYKQQNEKPA
+852 SVVPVYKQQNEKPA

-926 CKIQFDAISPGATL
+926 CKIQFDALSAGATL
-940 VLDITAYSEKGYD
+940 VLDITAYSEEGYD

-1048 RISGADGRPGTDGRP
+1048 RISGADGRP
-1063 GVDGTDYEW
+1063 
-1072 IFTRTTSETAPATP
+1072 
-1086 ASQDEDDYLPDGWT
+1086 
-1100 DDAEGPD
+1100 
-1107 NTHPFEWT
+1107 
-1115 CKRSKVNGHWG
+1115 
-1126 DFSTPSLWAKYSFNG
+1126 
-1141 EDGIDGEGVEYIF
+1141 
-1154 TRTKTDD
+1154 
-1161 PSDIP
+1161 
-1166 DVPRVAEYDNPPAP
+1166 
-1180 WTDDPMGVDD
+1180 
-1190 IYQYEWVSKRI
+1190 
-1201 KVNGEWSAFST
+1201 
-1212 PALWAKYSFDG
+1212 G

-1686 ATKANITGT
+1686 ATKANIIGR
-1695 IEAKEGKIGGFTL
+1695 IEATSGKIGNFTIDNDYWL
-1708 RSPSNPLID
+1708 QSSLSPSSGQDCSLFMSAARITLENIDDNYKNTFDVSAYPTSTMGAVNHSVLTVNTNRKSSQDINYYNIGIYISAEGSFGTNPLNPSTKCGNH
-1717 ATLEC
+1717 ALYL
-1722 HTFDE
+1722 
-1727 SQRNIINGQSG
+1727 RKG
-1738 DFTQRHTYVL
+1738 DV
-1748 QSGFITSRGSIN
+1748 
-1760 GSIDDRV
+1760 
-1767 VMSPTTEY
+1767 
-1775 GGWPLSKNGSYNIS
+1775 
-1789 ASIYAQSTSLSRPSW
+1789 
-1804 SSNIALML
+1804 
-1812 GAGPMPSSV
+1812 
-1821 PQLNDGNYALC
+1821 C
-1832 MPMGITAGL
+1832 GL
-1841 RLYNRKISSDVTL
+1841 RLYNRKISSNVTL
-1854 DYMDCFVTVDSDGGK
+1854 DDMDCFVMVDSDGGK

-1900 KRIAIHTQGAWVNSD
+1900 KQIAIHTQGAWVNSD

-1923 NLIYCASIGCWVMFK
+1923 NLIYCASVGCWVMFK

>member
-9 IQILDAPVTKEAI
+9 IQILNAPVTKEAI
-22 IKYALMGD
+22 IKYVLMGD

-187 GTPEEFKRGDVVKSI
+187 GTPEEFKRGDVVKNI

-239 HVSEIRLRLPNGQR
+239 HVSEIRLRLPDGQR

-280 TETITSIETVD
+280 TETVTSIETKMLTP
-291 REIIEGQ
+291 EEGDPYPIY
-298 TDKAYV
+298 T

-371 LIVPNESLHPEPGDT
+371 LIIPNESLHPEPDDT

-396 QRIEEAEEELLKAG
+396 QRIEEAEEELLQAG

-448 VDPRFGLDGRL
+448 VDPRFGLNGRL

-501 QRIGVTDSGAA
+501 QRIGVTESGAA

-710 APSMT
+710 TPSMT

-751 SNIAAQYGDLSNLS
+751 SNIAAQYGNLSNLS
-765 VFGIDMKGYSAYLNN
+765 VYGIDMTGYSAYLNN

-820 NNAKWRCLVDGTK
+820 NNAKWRCIVDGTK

-839 SEAWVLLMHVPLS
+839 SEAWVLLMQVPLS
-852 SVVPIYKQQNEKPA
+852 SVVPVYKQQYEKPA
-866 LPTGS
+866 LPTG
-871 TVPPDGWSLE
+871 TTIPPDGWSLE
-881 YPEGGDSGAST
+881 YPEGGDSGAYT
-892 DVTNIIIDAD
+892 NVTSIIIDAD
-902 NEGDVTQDGVFYK
+902 NEGNVTQDGAFYK
-915 LAGKGNNSTVS
+915 LAGQGDGSTVS
-926 CKIQFDAISPGATL
+926 CKIQFDALSAGETL
-940 VLDITAYSEKGYD
+940 VLDITVYSEKNYD
-953 KLAVGKINVQNVNTA
+953 FLTVGKINVQDVNPA
-968 DSDTYEAEVSGNGVS
+968 SSSTYETKVSGDGIS
-983 TTVVVTAPSAGRH
+983 ATVVITAPSAGRH
-996 FVNVVYSKDSSGDA
+996 FVNVIYSKDSSNSA
-1010 NGDYGLFRIAYNTSK
+1010 YGDYGLFRIVYNVSK

-1031 SFGSVI
+1031 SFGSAI
-1037 DGVVQSWSDPA
+1037 DGIVESWSDPV
-1048 RISGADGRPGTDGRP
+1048 RISGTDGRPGTDGKP
-1063 GVDGTDYEW
+1063 GADGADYEW
-1072 IFTRTTSETAPATP
+1072 IFTRTTSETAPDTP
-1086 ASQDEDDYLPDGWT
+1086 TSQDEDDYTPDGWT

-1115 CKRSKVNGHWG
+1115 CKRIKVNGHWG
-1126 DFSTPSLWAKYSFNG
+1126 DFSAPSLWAKYSFNG
-1141 EDGIDGEGVEYIF
+1141 EDGVDGEGVEYIF
-1154 TRTKTDD
+1154 TRTETDD
-1161 PSDIP
+1161 PSAIP
-1166 DVPRVAEYDNPPAP
+1166 SVPTNSEYDNPPAP
-1180 WTDDPMGVDD
+1180 WTDDPVGVDSE
-1190 IYQYEWVSKRI
+1190 YQYEWVSKRI
-1201 KVNGEWSAFST
+1201 KVDGDWSAFST

-1223 TDGRPGVDGT
+1223 TDGKPGADG
-1233 DYEWIFTRTTSETA
+1233 
-1247 PATPASQD
+1247 
-1255 EDDYLPD
+1255 
-1262 GWTDDAEG
+1262 
-1270 PDNTHPFEWTCK
+1270 K
-1282 RSKVNGHW
+1282 
-1290 GDFSTPSLWAKYSFN
+1290 
-1305 GEDGIDGEGVE
+1305 
-1316 YIFTRTKTDDPSDI
+1316 
-1330 PDVPRVAE
+1330 
-1338 YDNPPAPW
+1338 
-1346 TDDPMG
+1346 
-1352 VDDIYQYEW
+1352 
-1361 VSKRIKV
+1361 
-1368 NGEWSAFST
+1368 
-1377 PALWAKYS
+1377 
-1385 FDGTDGRPGDWT
+1385 PGDWT
-1397 SYVFKKSIDKPGT
+1397 SYVFKESSEKPGA
-1410 PISTKPIPDGWED
+1410 PISTKPIPDGWVD
-1423 APSGDGIW
+1423 APTGSGIW

-1452 PIKVTGEDGQPGPYT
+1452 PIKVTGEDGQPGPYI

-1492 WYDNPPA
+1492 WYDNPPT
-1499 LSSGEYLWMTKAQVD
+1499 LSSGEYLWMTQAQVD

-1540 DPGYQGCIIRLT
+1540 DTGYQGCIIRLT
-1552 EWVSGVEYRNDAD
+1552 EWASGIEYRNDAD
-1565 LESDSLRYI
+1565 LESDGLRYI
-1574 DIVTVYENNRQL
+1574 DVVTVYQNNQQL
-1586 KFQCRQ
+1586 KFQCKA
-1592 THTSSNSNKPSG
+1592 THTSNQANKPTA

-1629 AVINFLQGMEFVVHN
+1629 AVINFLQGMEFVVHD

-1651 NTIIAGLVGGDIP
+1651 NTIIAGLVGGDTP

-1678 VAKDGSFT
+1678 VAKDGSFI

-1695 IEAKEGKIGGFTL
+1695 IEATGGKIGNFTIDNNYWLQSVVGNNTHFISANRDYLEYGDKDDDKYRIINFQSYDLAGTDRIAASIVVKENLIATNKYNIGIGISVEGLYNDNHTTWSCGNHALFIEKGTTCGFRPYSRVVTAGDTTL
-1708 RSPSNPLID
+1708 RD
-1717 ATLEC
+1717 MDT
-1722 HTFDE
+1722 
-1727 SQRNIINGQSG
+1727 
-1738 DFTQRHTYVL
+1738 V
-1748 QSGFITSRGSIN
+1748 
-1760 GSIDDRV
+1760 
-1767 VMSPTTEY
+1767 
-1775 GGWPLSKNGSYNIS
+1775 
-1789 ASIYAQSTSLSRPSW
+1789 IYA
-1804 SSNIALML
+1804 NIDN
-1812 GAGPMPSSV
+1812 GDV
-1821 PQLNDGNYALC
+1821 QL
-1832 MPMGITAGL
+1832 I
-1841 RLYNRKISSDVTL
+1841 
-1854 DYMDCFVTVDSDGGK
+1854 
-1869 RTITLPYNPQDG
+1869 LPANPQDN
-1881 QLYYIRNIG
+1881 QFYIVRKGG
-1890 TKGVQLNGNG
+1890 TNGWVTINGNG
-1900 KRIAIHTQGAWVNSD
+1900 KQIADVNSNAWGTKF
-1915 SWTDRESR
+1915 SWQDRAARRYLYNKQNNFWIS
-1923 NLIYCASIGCWVMFK
+1923 W

>member
-126 GVETWSVGTID
+126 GVENWSVGTID
-137 VENPK
+137 IENPK
-142 ATKLVSFNGDKCWD
+142 ATKLVSFNGDKCWG

-304 MYCKDTPFLPSDMI
+304 MYCKDSPFLPSDMI

-332 MGRDFEL
+332 MGRNFEL

-371 LIVPNESLHPEPGDT
+371 LIIPNESLHPEPGDT

-410 QAYAAKNSSDT
+410 KAYAAKNSSDT

-432 CTVNDKNYNA
+432 CTVNKKNYDA

-448 VDPRFGLDGRL
+448 VDPRFGLNGRL

-839 SEAWVLLMHVPLS
+839 SEAWVLLMQVPLS
-852 SVVPIYKQQNEKPA
+852 SVVPVYKQQNEKPA

-926 CKIQFDAISPGATL
+926 CKIQFDALSAGATL
-940 VLDITAYSEKGYD
+940 VLDITAYSEEGYD

-1048 RISGADGRPGTDGRP
+1048 RISGADGRP
-1063 GVDGTDYEW
+1063 
-1072 IFTRTTSETAPATP
+1072 
-1086 ASQDEDDYLPDGWT
+1086 
-1100 DDAEGPD
+1100 
-1107 NTHPFEWT
+1107 
-1115 CKRSKVNGHWG
+1115 
-1126 DFSTPSLWAKYSFNG
+1126 
-1141 EDGIDGEGVEYIF
+1141 
-1154 TRTKTDD
+1154 
-1161 PSDIP
+1161 
-1166 DVPRVAEYDNPPAP
+1166 
-1180 WTDDPMGVDD
+1180 
-1190 IYQYEWVSKRI
+1190 
-1201 KVNGEWSAFST
+1201 
-1212 PALWAKYSFDG
+1212 G

-1514 ANDELVEPWSD
+1514 ANDELVEPWSN

-1923 NLIYCASIGCWVMFK
+1923 NLIYCASVGCWVMFK

>member
-683 ELDTTTYKTFKYQ
+683 ELGTTTYKTFKYQ
-696 LRPVSAAYPKQYHP
+696 LRPVSAAYTKQYHP

-1223 TDGRPGVDGT
+1223 TDGRPG
-1233 DYEWIFTRTTSETA
+1233 
-1247 PATPASQD
+1247 
-1255 EDDYLPD
+1255 
-1262 GWTDDAEG
+1262 
-1270 PDNTHPFEWTCK
+1270 
-1282 RSKVNGHW
+1282 
-1290 GDFSTPSLWAKYSFN
+1290 
-1305 GEDGIDGEGVE
+1305 
-1316 YIFTRTKTDDPSDI
+1316 
-1330 PDVPRVAE
+1330 
-1338 YDNPPAPW
+1338 
-1346 TDDPMG
+1346 
-1352 VDDIYQYEW
+1352 
-1361 VSKRIKV
+1361 
-1368 NGEWSAFST
+1368 
-1377 PALWAKYS
+1377 
-1385 FDGTDGRPGDWT
+1385 DWT
-1397 SYVFKKSIDKPGT
+1397 SYVFKKSIDKPGA

-1452 PIKVTGEDGQPGPYT
+1452 PIKVTGEDGQLGPYI

-1499 LSSGEYLWMTKAQVD
+1499 LSSGKYLWMTKAQID

-1592 THTSSNSNKPSG
+1592 THASSNSNKPSG

-1686 ATKANITGT
+1686 ATKANIIGR
-1695 IEAKEGKIGGFTL
+1695 IEATSGKIGNFTIDNDYWL
-1708 RSPSNPLID
+1708 QSSLSPSSGKDCSLFMSAARITLENIDDNYKNTFDVSAYPTSTMGAVNHSVLTVNTNRKSSRDINYYNIGIDISAEGSFGTNPLNPSTKCGNH
-1717 ATLEC
+1717 ALYL
-1722 HTFDE
+1722 
-1727 SQRNIINGQSG
+1727 RKG
-1738 DFTQRHTYVL
+1738 DV
-1748 QSGFITSRGSIN
+1748 
-1760 GSIDDRV
+1760 
-1767 VMSPTTEY
+1767 
-1775 GGWPLSKNGSYNIS
+1775 
-1789 ASIYAQSTSLSRPSW
+1789 
-1804 SSNIALML
+1804 
-1812 GAGPMPSSV
+1812 
-1821 PQLNDGNYALC
+1821 C
-1832 MPMGITAGL
+1832 GL

-1854 DYMDCFVTVDSDGGK
+1854 DDMDCFVVVDSDGRK

-1900 KRIAIHTQGAWVNSD
+1900 KQIAIHTQGAWVYSD

>member
-22 IKYALMGD
+22 IKYALMSD
-30 YYIELPF
+30 YYIQLPF

-57 FEIMATV
+57 FEIMAPV

-126 GVETWSVGTID
+126 GVENWSVGTID
-137 VENPK
+137 IENPK
-142 ATKLVSFNGDKCWD
+142 ATKLVSFNGDKCWG

-304 MYCKDTPFLPSDMI
+304 MYCKDSPFLPSDMI

-332 MGRDFEL
+332 MGRNFEL

-371 LIVPNESLHPEPGDT
+371 LIIPNESLHPEPGDT

-410 QAYAAKNSSDT
+410 KAYAAKNSSDT

-432 CTVNDKNYNA
+432 CTVNKKNYDA

-448 VDPRFGLDGRL
+448 VDPRFGLNGRL

-839 SEAWVLLMHVPLS
+839 SEAWVLLMQVPLS
-852 SVVPIYKQQNEKPA
+852 SVVPVYKQQNEKPA

-926 CKIQFDAISPGATL
+926 CKIQFDALSAGATL
-940 VLDITAYSEKGYD
+940 VLDITAYSEEGYD

-1223 TDGRPGVDGT
+1223 TDGRPG
-1233 DYEWIFTRTTSETA
+1233 
-1247 PATPASQD
+1247 
-1255 EDDYLPD
+1255 
-1262 GWTDDAEG
+1262 
-1270 PDNTHPFEWTCK
+1270 
-1282 RSKVNGHW
+1282 
-1290 GDFSTPSLWAKYSFN
+1290 
-1305 GEDGIDGEGVE
+1305 
-1316 YIFTRTKTDDPSDI
+1316 
-1330 PDVPRVAE
+1330 
-1338 YDNPPAPW
+1338 
-1346 TDDPMG
+1346 
-1352 VDDIYQYEW
+1352 
-1361 VSKRIKV
+1361 
-1368 NGEWSAFST
+1368 
-1377 PALWAKYS
+1377 
-1385 FDGTDGRPGDWT
+1385 DWT
-1397 SYVFKKSIDKPGT
+1397 SYVFKKSIDKPGA

-1452 PIKVTGEDGQPGPYT
+1452 PIKVTGEDGQLGPYI

-1499 LSSGEYLWMTKAQVD
+1499 LSSGEYLWMTKAQID

-1923 NLIYCASIGCWVMFK
+1923 NLIYCTSIGCWVMFK

>member
-22 IKYALMGD
+22 IKYALMSD

-57 FEIMATV
+57 FEIMAPV
-64 YPEFDNKTGGYKYT
+64 YPEFDNKTGGYKYA

-115 ALIVANMNKHL
+115 VLIVANMNKHL
-126 GVETWSVGTID
+126 DVENWSVGTID

-304 MYCKDTPFLPSDMI
+304 MYCKDAPFLPSDMI

-371 LIVPNESLHPEPGDT
+371 LIIPNESLHPEPGDT

-448 VDPRFGLDGRL
+448 VDPRFGLNGRL

-671 AGFATCYFRITE
+671 SGFATCYFRITE

-696 LRPVSAAYPKQYHP
+696 LRPASAAYPKQYHP
-710 APSMT
+710 TPSMT

-852 SVVPIYKQQNEKPA
+852 SVVPVYKQQNEKPA
-866 LPTGS
+866 LPTG
-871 TVPPDGWSLE
+871 TTIPPDGWSLE

-892 DVTNIIIDAD
+892 DVTDIIIDAD
-902 NEGDVTQDGVFYK
+902 NEGDVAQDGAFYK
-915 LAGKGNNSTVS
+915 LAGKGDNSTAS
-926 CKIQFDAISPGATL
+926 CKIQFDALSAGETL
-940 VLDITAYSEKGYD
+940 VLDITAYSEEGYD
-953 KLAVGKINVQNVNTA
+953 RLIVGKINVQDVNKA
-968 DSDTYEAEVSGNGVS
+968 DSNTFEAYVSGNGVS
-983 TTVVVTAPSAGRH
+983 STVVITAPSAGRH
-996 FVNVVYSKDSSGDA
+996 FVKVVYTKDSSGDA

-1048 RISGADGRPGTDGRP
+1048 RISGTDGRP
-1063 GVDGTDYEW
+1063 G
-1072 IFTRTTSETAPATP
+1072 
-1086 ASQDEDDYLPDGWT
+1086 
-1100 DDAEGPD
+1100 
-1107 NTHPFEWT
+1107 
-1115 CKRSKVNGHWG
+1115 
-1126 DFSTPSLWAKYSFNG
+1126 
-1141 EDGIDGEGVEYIF
+1141 IDG
-1154 TRTKTDD
+1154 K
-1161 PSDIP
+1161 
-1166 DVPRVAEYDNPPAP
+1166 
-1180 WTDDPMGVDD
+1180 
-1190 IYQYEWVSKRI
+1190 
-1201 KVNGEWSAFST
+1201 
-1212 PALWAKYSFDG
+1212 
-1223 TDGRPGVDGT
+1223 PGVDG
-1233 DYEWIFTRTTSETA
+1233 
-1247 PATPASQD
+1247 
-1255 EDDYLPD
+1255 
-1262 GWTDDAEG
+1262 
-1270 PDNTHPFEWTCK
+1270 K
-1282 RSKVNGHW
+1282 
-1290 GDFSTPSLWAKYSFN
+1290 
-1305 GEDGIDGEGVE
+1305 
-1316 YIFTRTKTDDPSDI
+1316 
-1330 PDVPRVAE
+1330 
-1338 YDNPPAPW
+1338 
-1346 TDDPMG
+1346 
-1352 VDDIYQYEW
+1352 
-1361 VSKRIKV
+1361 
-1368 NGEWSAFST
+1368 
-1377 PALWAKYS
+1377 
-1385 FDGTDGRPGDWT
+1385 PGDWT
-1397 SYVFKKSIDKPGT
+1397 SYVFKESSEKPGA
-1410 PISTKPIPDGWED
+1410 PISTKPIPDGWVD
-1423 APSGDGIW
+1423 APTGSGIW

-1452 PIKVTGEDGQPGPYT
+1452 PIKVTGEDGQPGPYI

-1499 LSSGEYLWMTKAQVD
+1499 LSSGEYLWMTKAQID

-1525 PVRISGEQGKPGDKG
+1525 PVRISGEDGKPGDKG

-1565 LESDSLRYI
+1565 LESDGLRYI
-1574 DIVTVYENNRQL
+1574 DIVTVYENNQQL

-1686 ATKANITGT
+1686 ATKANIIGR
-1695 IEAKEGKIGGFTL
+1695 IEATSGKIGNFTIDNDYWL
-1708 RSPSNPLID
+1708 QSSLSPSSGKDCSLFMSAARITLENIDDNYKNTFDVSAYPTSTMGAVNHSVLTVNTNRKSSQDINYYNIGIDISAEGSFGTNPLNPSTKCGNH
-1717 ATLEC
+1717 ALYL
-1722 HTFDE
+1722 
-1727 SQRNIINGQSG
+1727 RKG
-1738 DFTQRHTYVL
+1738 DV
-1748 QSGFITSRGSIN
+1748 
-1760 GSIDDRV
+1760 
-1767 VMSPTTEY
+1767 
-1775 GGWPLSKNGSYNIS
+1775 
-1789 ASIYAQSTSLSRPSW
+1789 
-1804 SSNIALML
+1804 
-1812 GAGPMPSSV
+1812 
-1821 PQLNDGNYALC
+1821 C
-1832 MPMGITAGL
+1832 GL

-1854 DYMDCFVTVDSDGGK
+1854 DDMDCFVTVDSDGGK

-1900 KRIAIHTQGAWVNSD
+1900 KQIAIHTQGAWVNSD

-1923 NLIYCASIGCWVMFK
+1923 NLIYCASVGCWVMFK

>member
-22 IKYALMGD
+22 IKYALMSD

-57 FEIMATV
+57 FEIMAPV

-126 GVETWSVGTID
+126 DVENWSVGTID

-174 GDLVSLNFGKLER
+174 GDLVSLNLGKLER

-304 MYCKDTPFLPSDMI
+304 MYCKDSPFLPSDMI

-371 LIVPNESLHPEPGDT
+371 LIIPNESLHPEPGDT

-696 LRPVSAAYPKQYHP
+696 LRPASAAYPKQYHP
-710 APSMT
+710 TPSMT

-820 NNAKWRCLVDGTK
+820 DNAKWRCLVDGTK

-852 SVVPIYKQQNEKPA
+852 SVVPVYKQQNEKPA

-926 CKIQFDAISPGATL
+926 CKIQFDALSAGATL
-940 VLDITAYSEKGYD
+940 VLDITAYSEEGYD

-968 DSDTYEAEVSGNGVS
+968 NSDTYEAEVSGNGVS

-1010 NGDYGLFRIAYNTSK
+1010 NSDYGLFRIAYNTSK

-1086 ASQDEDDYLPDGWT
+1086 T
-1100 DDAEGPD
+1100 
-1107 NTHPFEWT
+1107 
-1115 CKRSKVNGHWG
+1115 
-1126 DFSTPSLWAKYSFNG
+1126 
-1141 EDGIDGEGVEYIF
+1141 
-1154 TRTKTDD
+1154 
-1161 PSDIP
+1161 
-1166 DVPRVAEYDNPPAP
+1166 
-1180 WTDDPMGVDD
+1180 
-1190 IYQYEWVSKRI
+1190 
-1201 KVNGEWSAFST
+1201 
-1212 PALWAKYSFDG
+1212 
-1223 TDGRPGVDGT
+1223 
-1233 DYEWIFTRTTSETA
+1233 
-1247 PATPASQD
+1247 SQD

-1397 SYVFKKSIDKPGT
+1397 SYVFKKSIDKPGA

-1452 PIKVTGEDGQPGPYT
+1452 PIKVTGEDGQLGPYI

-1499 LSSGEYLWMTKAQVD
+1499 LSSGEYLWMTKAQID

-1686 ATKANITGT
+1686 ATKANIIGR
-1695 IEAKEGKIGGFTL
+1695 IEATSGKIGNFTIDNDYWL
-1708 RSPSNPLID
+1708 QSSLSPSSGKDCSLFMSAARITLENIDDNYKNTFDVSAYPTSTMGAVNHSVLTVNTNRKSSQDINYYNIGIYISAEGSFGTNPLNPSTKCGNH
-1717 ATLEC
+1717 ALYL
-1722 HTFDE
+1722 
-1727 SQRNIINGQSG
+1727 RKG
-1738 DFTQRHTYVL
+1738 DV
-1748 QSGFITSRGSIN
+1748 
-1760 GSIDDRV
+1760 
-1767 VMSPTTEY
+1767 
-1775 GGWPLSKNGSYNIS
+1775 
-1789 ASIYAQSTSLSRPSW
+1789 
-1804 SSNIALML
+1804 
-1812 GAGPMPSSV
+1812 
-1821 PQLNDGNYALC
+1821 C
-1832 MPMGITAGL
+1832 GL
-1841 RLYNRKISSDVTL
+1841 RLYNRKISSNVTL
-1854 DYMDCFVTVDSDGGK
+1854 DDMDCFVTVDSDGGK

-1890 TKGVQLNGNG
+1890 SKGVQLNGNG
-1900 KRIAIHTQGAWVNSD
+1900 KQIALHTQGAWVNSD

-1923 NLIYCASIGCWVMFK
+1923 NLIYCASAGCWVMFK

>member
-1 MVIYSPLG
+1 
-9 IQILDAPVTKEAI
+9 
-22 IKYALMGD
+22 MGD

-683 ELDTTTYKTFKYQ
+683 ELGTTTYKTFKYQ
-696 LRPVSAAYPKQYHP
+696 LRPVSAAYTKQYHP

-852 SVVPIYKQQNEKPA
+852 SVVPVYKQQNEKPA

-1223 TDGRPGVDGT
+1223 TDGRPG
-1233 DYEWIFTRTTSETA
+1233 
-1247 PATPASQD
+1247 
-1255 EDDYLPD
+1255 
-1262 GWTDDAEG
+1262 
-1270 PDNTHPFEWTCK
+1270 
-1282 RSKVNGHW
+1282 
-1290 GDFSTPSLWAKYSFN
+1290 
-1305 GEDGIDGEGVE
+1305 
-1316 YIFTRTKTDDPSDI
+1316 
-1330 PDVPRVAE
+1330 
-1338 YDNPPAPW
+1338 
-1346 TDDPMG
+1346 
-1352 VDDIYQYEW
+1352 
-1361 VSKRIKV
+1361 
-1368 NGEWSAFST
+1368 
-1377 PALWAKYS
+1377 
-1385 FDGTDGRPGDWT
+1385 DWT
-1397 SYVFKKSIDKPGT
+1397 SYVFKKSIDKPGA

-1452 PIKVTGEDGQPGPYT
+1452 PIKVTGEDGQLGPYI

-1499 LSSGEYLWMTKAQVD
+1499 LSSGEYLWMTKAQID

-1686 ATKANITGT
+1686 ATKANIIGR
-1695 IEAKEGKIGGFTL
+1695 IEATSGKIGNFTIDNDYWL
-1708 RSPSNPLID
+1708 QSSLSPSSGKDCSLFMSAARITLENIDDNYKNTFDVSAYPTSTMGAVNHSVLTVNTNRKSSQDINYYNIGIDISAEGSFGTNPLNPRTKCGNH
-1717 ATLEC
+1717 ALYL
-1722 HTFDE
+1722 
-1727 SQRNIINGQSG
+1727 RKG
-1738 DFTQRHTYVL
+1738 DV
-1748 QSGFITSRGSIN
+1748 
-1760 GSIDDRV
+1760 
-1767 VMSPTTEY
+1767 
-1775 GGWPLSKNGSYNIS
+1775 
-1789 ASIYAQSTSLSRPSW
+1789 
-1804 SSNIALML
+1804 
-1812 GAGPMPSSV
+1812 
-1821 PQLNDGNYALC
+1821 C
-1832 MPMGITAGL
+1832 GL
-1841 RLYNRKISSDVTL
+1841 RLYNRKISSNVTL
-1854 DYMDCFVTVDSDGGK
+1854 DDMDCFVTVDSDGGK

-1900 KRIAIHTQGAWVNSD
+1900 KQIAIHTQGAWVYSD

-1923 NLIYCASIGCWVMFK
+1923 NLIYCTSVGCWVMFK

>member
-448 VDPRFGLDGRL
+448 VDPRFGLNGRL

-683 ELDTTTYKTFKYQ
+683 VLDTTTYKTFKYQ

-839 SEAWVLLMHVPLS
+839 SEAWVLLMQVPLS
-852 SVVPIYKQQNEKPA
+852 SVVPVYKQQNEKPA

-926 CKIQFDAISPGATL
+926 CKIQFDALSAGATL
-940 VLDITAYSEKGYD
+940 VLDITAYSEEGYD

-1010 NGDYGLFRIAYNTSK
+1010 NSDYGLFRIAYNTSK

-1086 ASQDEDDYLPDGWT
+1086 T
-1100 DDAEGPD
+1100 
-1107 NTHPFEWT
+1107 
-1115 CKRSKVNGHWG
+1115 
-1126 DFSTPSLWAKYSFNG
+1126 
-1141 EDGIDGEGVEYIF
+1141 
-1154 TRTKTDD
+1154 
-1161 PSDIP
+1161 
-1166 DVPRVAEYDNPPAP
+1166 
-1180 WTDDPMGVDD
+1180 
-1190 IYQYEWVSKRI
+1190 
-1201 KVNGEWSAFST
+1201 
-1212 PALWAKYSFDG
+1212 
-1223 TDGRPGVDGT
+1223 
-1233 DYEWIFTRTTSETA
+1233 
-1247 PATPASQD
+1247 SQD

-1397 SYVFKKSIDKPGT
+1397 SYVFKKSIDKPGA

-1452 PIKVTGEDGQPGPYT
+1452 PIKVTGEDGQLGPYI

-1499 LSSGEYLWMTKAQVD
+1499 LSSGEYLWMTKAQID

-1900 KRIAIHTQGAWVNSD
+1900 KQIAIHTQGAWVNSD

-1923 NLIYCASIGCWVMFK
+1923 NLIYCASVGCWVMFK

>member
-448 VDPRFGLDGRL
+448 VDPRFGLNGRL

-683 ELDTTTYKTFKYQ
+683 VLDTTTYKTFKYQ

-839 SEAWVLLMHVPLS
+839 SEAWVLLMQVPLS
-852 SVVPIYKQQNEKPA
+852 SVVPVYKQQNEKPA

-926 CKIQFDAISPGATL
+926 CKIQFDALSAGATL
-940 VLDITAYSEKGYD
+940 VLDITAYSEEGYD

-1010 NGDYGLFRIAYNTSK
+1010 NSDYGLFRIAYNTSK

-1086 ASQDEDDYLPDGWT
+1086 T
-1100 DDAEGPD
+1100 
-1107 NTHPFEWT
+1107 
-1115 CKRSKVNGHWG
+1115 
-1126 DFSTPSLWAKYSFNG
+1126 
-1141 EDGIDGEGVEYIF
+1141 
-1154 TRTKTDD
+1154 
-1161 PSDIP
+1161 
-1166 DVPRVAEYDNPPAP
+1166 
-1180 WTDDPMGVDD
+1180 
-1190 IYQYEWVSKRI
+1190 
-1201 KVNGEWSAFST
+1201 
-1212 PALWAKYSFDG
+1212 
-1223 TDGRPGVDGT
+1223 
-1233 DYEWIFTRTTSETA
+1233 
-1247 PATPASQD
+1247 SQD

-1397 SYVFKKSIDKPGT
+1397 SYVFKKSIDKPGA

-1452 PIKVTGEDGQPGPYT
+1452 PIKVTGEDGQLGPYI

-1499 LSSGEYLWMTKAQVD
+1499 LSSGEYLWMTKAQID

-1686 ATKANITGT
+1686 ATKANIIGR
-1695 IEAKEGKIGGFTL
+1695 IEATSGKIGNFTIDNDYWL
-1708 RSPSNPLID
+1708 QSSLSPSSGKDCSLFMSAARITLENIDDNYKNTFDVSAYPTSTMGAVNHSVLTVNTNRKSSQDINYYNIGIDISAEGSFGTNPLNPRTKCGNH
-1717 ATLEC
+1717 ALYL
-1722 HTFDE
+1722 
-1727 SQRNIINGQSG
+1727 RKG
-1738 DFTQRHTYVL
+1738 DV
-1748 QSGFITSRGSIN
+1748 
-1760 GSIDDRV
+1760 
-1767 VMSPTTEY
+1767 
-1775 GGWPLSKNGSYNIS
+1775 
-1789 ASIYAQSTSLSRPSW
+1789 
-1804 SSNIALML
+1804 
-1812 GAGPMPSSV
+1812 
-1821 PQLNDGNYALC
+1821 C
-1832 MPMGITAGL
+1832 GL
-1841 RLYNRKISSDVTL
+1841 RLYNRKISSNVTL
-1854 DYMDCFVTVDSDGGK
+1854 DDMDCFVMVDSDGGK

-1900 KRIAIHTQGAWVNSD
+1900 KQIAIYTQGAWVNSD

-1923 NLIYCASIGCWVMFK
+1923 NLIYCVSVGCWVMFK

>member
-683 ELDTTTYKTFKYQ
+683 ELGTTTYKTFKYQ
-696 LRPVSAAYPKQYHP
+696 LRPVSAAYTKQYHP

-852 SVVPIYKQQNEKPA
+852 SVVPVYKQQNEKPA

-1223 TDGRPGVDGT
+1223 TDGRPG
-1233 DYEWIFTRTTSETA
+1233 
-1247 PATPASQD
+1247 
-1255 EDDYLPD
+1255 
-1262 GWTDDAEG
+1262 
-1270 PDNTHPFEWTCK
+1270 
-1282 RSKVNGHW
+1282 
-1290 GDFSTPSLWAKYSFN
+1290 
-1305 GEDGIDGEGVE
+1305 
-1316 YIFTRTKTDDPSDI
+1316 
-1330 PDVPRVAE
+1330 
-1338 YDNPPAPW
+1338 
-1346 TDDPMG
+1346 
-1352 VDDIYQYEW
+1352 
-1361 VSKRIKV
+1361 
-1368 NGEWSAFST
+1368 
-1377 PALWAKYS
+1377 
-1385 FDGTDGRPGDWT
+1385 DWT

-1482 IESNVREPDG
+1482 IKSNVREPDG

-1686 ATKANITGT
+1686 ATKANIIGR
-1695 IEAKEGKIGGFTL
+1695 IEATSGKIGNFTIDNDYWL
-1708 RSPSNPLID
+1708 QSSLSPSSGKDCSLFMSAARITLENIDDNYKNTFDVSAYPTSTMGAVNHSVLTVNTNRKSSQDINYYNIGIYISAEGSFGTNPLNPSTKCGNH
-1717 ATLEC
+1717 ALYL
-1722 HTFDE
+1722 
-1727 SQRNIINGQSG
+1727 RKG
-1738 DFTQRHTYVL
+1738 DV
-1748 QSGFITSRGSIN
+1748 
-1760 GSIDDRV
+1760 
-1767 VMSPTTEY
+1767 
-1775 GGWPLSKNGSYNIS
+1775 
-1789 ASIYAQSTSLSRPSW
+1789 
-1804 SSNIALML
+1804 
-1812 GAGPMPSSV
+1812 
-1821 PQLNDGNYALC
+1821 C
-1832 MPMGITAGL
+1832 GL
-1841 RLYNRKISSDVTL
+1841 RLYNRKISSNVTL
-1854 DYMDCFVTVDSDGGK
+1854 DDMDCFVMVDSDGGK

-1900 KRIAIHTQGAWVNSD
+1900 KQIAIHTQGAWVNSD

-1923 NLIYCASIGCWVMFK
+1923 NLIYCASVGCWVMFK

>member
-839 SEAWVLLMHVPLS
+839 SEAWVLLMQVPLS
-852 SVVPIYKQQNEKPA
+852 SVVPVYKQQNEKPA

-926 CKIQFDAISPGATL
+926 CKIQFDALSAGATL
-940 VLDITAYSEKGYD
+940 VLDITAYSEEGYD

-1048 RISGADGRPGTDGRP
+1048 RISGADGRP
-1063 GVDGTDYEW
+1063 
-1072 IFTRTTSETAPATP
+1072 
-1086 ASQDEDDYLPDGWT
+1086 
-1100 DDAEGPD
+1100 
-1107 NTHPFEWT
+1107 
-1115 CKRSKVNGHWG
+1115 
-1126 DFSTPSLWAKYSFNG
+1126 
-1141 EDGIDGEGVEYIF
+1141 
-1154 TRTKTDD
+1154 
-1161 PSDIP
+1161 
-1166 DVPRVAEYDNPPAP
+1166 
-1180 WTDDPMGVDD
+1180 
-1190 IYQYEWVSKRI
+1190 
-1201 KVNGEWSAFST
+1201 
-1212 PALWAKYSFDG
+1212 G

-1686 ATKANITGT
+1686 ATKANIIGR
-1695 IEAKEGKIGGFTL
+1695 IEATSGKIGNFTIDNDYWL
-1708 RSPSNPLID
+1708 QSSLSPSSGKDCSLFMSAARITLENIDDNYKNTFDVSAYPTSTMGAVNHSVLTVNTNRKSSQDINYYNIGIYISAEGSFGTNPLNPSTKCGNH
-1717 ATLEC
+1717 ALYL
-1722 HTFDE
+1722 
-1727 SQRNIINGQSG
+1727 RKG
-1738 DFTQRHTYVL
+1738 DV
-1748 QSGFITSRGSIN
+1748 
-1760 GSIDDRV
+1760 
-1767 VMSPTTEY
+1767 
-1775 GGWPLSKNGSYNIS
+1775 
-1789 ASIYAQSTSLSRPSW
+1789 
-1804 SSNIALML
+1804 
-1812 GAGPMPSSV
+1812 
-1821 PQLNDGNYALC
+1821 C
-1832 MPMGITAGL
+1832 GL
-1841 RLYNRKISSDVTL
+1841 RLYNRKISSNVTL
-1854 DYMDCFVTVDSDGGK
+1854 DDMDCFVAVDSDGGK

-1900 KRIAIHTQGAWVNSD
+1900 KQISIHTQGAWVNSD

-1923 NLIYCASIGCWVMFK
+1923 NLIYCASVGCWVMFK

>member
-448 VDPRFGLDGRL
+448 VDPRFGLNGRL

-683 ELDTTTYKTFKYQ
+683 VLDTTTYKTFKYQ

-839 SEAWVLLMHVPLS
+839 SEAWVLLMQVPLS
-852 SVVPIYKQQNEKPA
+852 SVVPVYKQQNEKPA

-926 CKIQFDAISPGATL
+926 CKIQFDALSAGATL
-940 VLDITAYSEKGYD
+940 VLDITAYSEEGYD

-1010 NGDYGLFRIAYNTSK
+1010 NSDYGLFRIAYNTSK

-1086 ASQDEDDYLPDGWT
+1086 T
-1100 DDAEGPD
+1100 
-1107 NTHPFEWT
+1107 
-1115 CKRSKVNGHWG
+1115 
-1126 DFSTPSLWAKYSFNG
+1126 
-1141 EDGIDGEGVEYIF
+1141 
-1154 TRTKTDD
+1154 
-1161 PSDIP
+1161 
-1166 DVPRVAEYDNPPAP
+1166 
-1180 WTDDPMGVDD
+1180 
-1190 IYQYEWVSKRI
+1190 
-1201 KVNGEWSAFST
+1201 
-1212 PALWAKYSFDG
+1212 
-1223 TDGRPGVDGT
+1223 
-1233 DYEWIFTRTTSETA
+1233 
-1247 PATPASQD
+1247 SQD

-1397 SYVFKKSIDKPGT
+1397 SYVFKKSIDKPGA

-1452 PIKVTGEDGQPGPYT
+1452 PIKVTGEDGQLGPYI

-1499 LSSGEYLWMTKAQVD
+1499 LSSGEYLWMTKAQID

-1686 ATKANITGT
+1686 ATKANIIGR
-1695 IEAKEGKIGGFTL
+1695 IEATSGKIGNFTIDNDYWL
-1708 RSPSNPLID
+1708 QSSLSPSSGKDCSLFMSAARI
-1717 ATLEC
+1717 TLENIDDNYKN
-1722 HTFDE
+1722 TFDV
-1727 SQRNIINGQSG
+1727 SAYPTSTMGAVNHSVLTVNTNRKSSRDIN
-1738 DFTQRHTYVL
+1738 Y
-1748 QSGFITSRGSIN
+1748 
-1760 GSIDDRV
+1760 
-1767 VMSPTTEY
+1767 
-1775 GGWPLSKNGSYNIS
+1775 YNIGIDIS
-1789 ASIYAQSTSLSRPSW
+1789 AEGSFGTNPPNPSTKCG
-1804 SSNIALML
+1804 NHALYL
-1812 GAGPMPSSV
+1812 RKGDV
-1821 PQLNDGNYALC
+1821 C
-1832 MPMGITAGL
+1832 GL

-1854 DYMDCFVTVDSDGGK
+1854 DDMDCFVMVDSDGRK

-1900 KRIAIHTQGAWVNSD
+1900 KQIAIHTQGAWVYSD

-1923 NLIYCASIGCWVMFK
+1923 NLIYCASVGCWVMFK